1 MPENYDYPLNLWD
14 FIDET
19 GSIITI
25 ASSNVSMDE
34 LNSILGTINI
44 VANEDNYTLM
54 VNGRNAGT
62 ISISSQISLKN
73 VEYDSDTKKI
83 NFTFTTDEGDKT
95 VSVDV
100 SDLVD
105 EYTAGEG
112 LGLNTNQFFLKI
124 DPSSEKYLSVSEN
137 GVKVSGLDTLFNNI
151 NTTLSSFGTETAKA
165 FDTINQ
171 VLTDSINTI
180 NGGINNEIRPAIEE
194 NKNNIENLKT
204 TVEAIKV
211 PENVSELN
219 NDAGYQTKDDVDVL
233 IKIETDARVAKD
245 TEIETALANKIEYT
259 DVATADNP
267 GRKAIVL
274 KNHDVILGTT
284 TSGQT
289 NNLIMMSKWDKVDV
303 GTAQNELNL
312 NGSAQRPTY
321 NDDKEIALLE
331 DIKEVDLSAYAT
343 KEELAS
349 ETQSRTSADDQ
360 IQKSLA
366 DESVARV
373 AGDATL
379 QGQIDN
385 VNNRFETIKLT
396 KNSDLQYS
404 LMIGDAIAG
413 TIDIPKDQFLKT
425 VSYDETSKVI
435 TFVFETTDG
444 EKTSTI
450 NVSDLIDTYVAGNGL
465 KLENNQF
472 SINLSAD
479 TQAYIEVSENGIKIV
494 GIDEALA
501 KKVDWTDISTQ
512 DNPNRKSIILN
523 NHDTILGNTTNGTSV
538 NIAMVSKWDK
548 VDLGSAQVSINLN
561 GKDARPTY
569 NDDKEIALLE
579 DVQGLGAT
587 IVLEKT
593 NDLQYTLKVGDA
605 IVGTIDIPKDQFVK
619 SVSYNEETK
628 TIDFIFETI
637 DGEQTVNV
645 NVADLVDTYTAGNG
659 ISLASNEFSIKI
671 DATTQQYIEVST
683 GGLKIVNID
692 EKLAEKVGL
701 VDIATEENPN
711 RKAIVLKNHDTI
723 LGTTTEGAT
732 QNLIM
737 MSKWNKVDVGTASN
751 ELNLNGSAEH
761 PTYNDEKE
769 LAFVD
774 EIPSVEGLASEEWV
788 NAQGFLKEHQDISH
802 LVEKADLDAEI
813 ENRSAA
819 DTQLQA
825 DLESEAEARKIADDE
840 IKLELENKVEYT
852 DASDEENPN
861 RKTIQ
866 LNNHDSISGLDT
878 SGVGYNLVMVSKW
891 NKADFGTSSL
901 PINLNGSEERP
912 TYNDD
917 EEIALMKDIE
927 EIKLP
932 IEFNFPIRTLQDK
945 VYTQEEIFTWFGV
958 ADVAELKGLIV
969 REGQFYLKYGIQL
982 SGNPYYYKM
991 PIQYIAFE
999 SANQIKMVVIGLD
1012 TTNDMP
1018 TKYEIILNLDGTIA
1032 EGNSNIKVTSS
1043 DLAFATDMP
1052 SLDGYATEEWV
1063 NTQGFLK
1070 EHQDISNLATKDE
1083 VALKANQSDVVLQ
1096 VNALNERIDAITV
1109 PTKVSELEN
1118 DAQYQTASDV
1128 DARIQSVVGAAP
1140 EALNTLEEIANKL
1153 ADNDDVVAALTTQ
1166 IAEKATTEAL
1176 NAEIGAR
1183 TAKDTEIEAE
1193 LANKVAYT
1201 DVTTEEN
1208 PNRKAIVLNNH
1219 DTLLGYTTSGSAVN
1233 IAMVSKWDKVD
1244 LGSTQVSI
1252 NLNGSEERPTYND
1265 DAQLALLSDVEAVTV
1280 PTKVSE
1286 LENDAQY
1293 QTKSDVDTAIAS
1305 KAEKTEVDE
1314 IKADLE
1320 QFKAPYEIDLN
1331 ALNSAGDADSEA
1343 ISTAIGGIDNLRAVI
1358 SENRSIIGDINNG
1371 TVPVSIRILGN
1382 ITTVYYVLDSLAGY
1396 TLNEINIQ
1404 NTSGTLAKNSVI
1416 HSVMSEE
1423 MVVDNLTSNES
1434 TLPLSAKQGKVLD
1447 EKIQKKGMYYQGVKV
1462 DTQKLFALTKES
1474 TEDDIKAALQLETSS
1489 GSYTLPTA
1497 EILDDC
1503 LGKGYQLLSNWM
1515 PVSVAWNGA
1524 AYVLYTVGQSYMMKP
1539 TGLYTVSIK
1548 ITDGVYSVFQAAK
1561 VEEFA
1566 IISKINTQIESLY
1579 QTVNNLKS
1587 NIPILSA
1594 KVELLESKVDNLE
1607 KSNSE
1612 VVETYDGSQE
1622 LNDEAKVYSISNAN
1636 ITNSPSITAKSVIL
1650 NDSTLTNNARMQ
1662 IKAENVN
1669 INNLQVTGDFPKS
1682 TSNSVI
1688 NINDTENI
1696 IFKDMTF
1703 NSSNVYNGIEIGLSS
1718 DNSKLPKNIIFD
1730 NCRFEGSFSNNAILI
1745 FGTQNNA
1752 TITLNNCYFEKVSN
1766 ALRLSNK
1773 SNASGVTVN
1782 IINCTVDEW
1791 DSNTLWSGFLI
1802 CEDYTNTES
1811 EAQAEEANL
1820 FSPEKIK
1827 VNFINLIHNS
1837 EKILPS
1843 DIVSV
1848 CGSKDENQVV
1858 VVCIDAIQGSDYC
1871 INYDANKF
1879 PTITFE

>member
-1 MPENYDYPLNLWD
+1 MPDIRDYNLNRWGFVDDSGTL
-14 FIDET
+14 
-19 GSIITI
+19 ITI
-25 ASSNVSMDE
+25 ASSNVSIDE

-44 VANEDNYTLM
+44 VPNDDNYVLM
-54 VNGRNAGT
+54 VNGREAGV
-62 ISISSQISLKN
+62 ISITSQLKLKN
-73 VEYDSDTKKI
+73 VVYNPDTQSI
-83 NFTFTTDEGDKT
+83 EFTFESDEGEKK

-100 SDLVD
+100 HELVD
-105 EYTAGEG
+105 VYTAGQG
-112 LGLNTNQFFLKI
+112 LGVDKNQFFIKI

-137 GVKVSGLDTLFNNI
+137 GIKISGLDTLLKNLNE
-151 NTTLSSFGTETAKA
+151 TLANFGQETAKA
-165 FDTINQ
+165 FDQINN
-171 VLTDSINTI
+171 VLETSINTI
-180 NGGINNEIRPAIEE
+180 NGGIDNEIRPAITKNEE
-194 NKNNIENLKT
+194 SIT
-204 TVEAIKV
+204 TLQEKV
-211 PENVSELN
+211 DSIVVPTKVSELE
-219 NDAGYQTKDDVDVL
+219 NDAQYQNADEVDAKISAHIQEVEDKFATKDEL
-233 IKIETDARVAKD
+233 TEETNARTVKD
-245 TEIETALANKIEYT
+245 TQLQNDLQLEAETARAAEKANADAISAINEVLPTKVEYT
-259 DVATADNP
+259 DVATSENP

-284 TSGQT
+284 TTGQT
-289 NNLIMMSKWDKVDV
+289 NSLVMMSKWDKADFGSASV
-303 GTAQNELNL
+303 TLNL
-312 NGSAQRPTY
+312 NGKDEHPTY
-321 NDDKEIALLE
+321 NDNKEIAFVD
-331 DIKEVDLSAYAT
+331 DIPSVEGFVTKEIADETYQPKGDYAT
-343 KEELAS
+343 LEALNAEITTRSEADTEL
-349 ETQSRTSADDQ
+349 QSDITTEATAR
-360 IQKSLA
+360 IQKDNEIEASLQNKA
-366 DESVARV
+366 DKADLDTINLVKKEDLVYELQVGDRV
-373 AGDATL
+373 AGSINL
-379 QGQIDN
+379 P
-385 VNNRFETIKLT
+385 E
-396 KNSDLQYS
+396 
-404 LMIGDAIAG
+404 
-413 TIDIPKDQFLKT
+413 DQFLKGVDYNSVT
-425 VSYDETSKVI
+425 KVI
-435 TFVFETTDG
+435 TFTFETTDG
-444 EKTSTI
+444 EVISQVNI
-450 NVSDLIDTYVAGNGL
+450 SDLVDTYVAGNGL
-465 KLENNQF
+465 
-472 SINLSAD
+472 NL
-479 TQAYIEVSENGIKIV
+479 T
-494 GIDEALA
+494 
-501 KKVDWTDISTQ
+501 
-512 DNPNRKSIILN
+512 
-523 NHDTILGNTTNGTSV
+523 
-538 NIAMVSKWDK
+538 
-548 VDLGSAQVSINLN
+548 
-561 GKDARPTY
+561 
-569 NDDKEIALLE
+569 
-579 DVQGLGAT
+579 
-587 IVLEKT
+587 
-593 NDLQYTLKVGDA
+593 
-605 IVGTIDIPKDQFVK
+605 
-619 SVSYNEETK
+619 
-628 TIDFIFETI
+628 
-637 DGEQTVNV
+637 
-645 NVADLVDTYTAGNG
+645 
-659 ISLASNEFSIKI
+659 SNEFSIKI
-671 DATTQQYIEVST
+671 DATTQQYVEVSAE
-683 GGLKIVNID
+683 GLKIINID

-701 VDIATEENPN
+701 VDIATEEDPN

-751 ELNLNGSAEH
+751 ELNLNGS
-761 PTYNDEKE
+761 
-769 LAFVD
+769 
-774 EIPSVEGLASEEWV
+774 
-788 NAQGFLKEHQDISH
+788 
-802 LVEKADLDAEI
+802 
-813 ENRSAA
+813 
-819 DTQLQA
+819 
-825 DLESEAEARKIADDE
+825 
-840 IKLELENKVEYT
+840 
-852 DASDEENPN
+852 
-861 RKTIQ
+861 
-866 LNNHDSISGLDT
+866 
-878 SGVGYNLVMVSKW
+878 
-891 NKADFGTSSL
+891 
-901 PINLNGSEERP
+901 EERP
-912 TYNDD
+912 TYNDN

-945 VYTQEEIFTWFGV
+945 VYTQEEIFAWFGV
-958 ADVAELKGLIV
+958 ADAAELKSLIV

-1032 EGNSNIKVTSS
+1032 EGNSNIKVTSN
-1043 DLAFATDMP
+1043 DLAFASDTP
-1052 SLDGYATEEWV
+1052 SLEGYATEEWV
-1063 NTQGFLK
+1063 NAQGFLK

-1083 VALKANQSDVVLQ
+1083 VALKANQSDVDFQ

-1118 DAQYQTASDV
+1118 DAQYQTSSEVDV
-1128 DARIQSVVGAAP
+1128 RIQAVVGAAP
-1140 EALNTLEEIANKL
+1140 EALDTLEEIANKL

-1166 IAEKATTEAL
+1166 IAEKASTEAL
-1176 NAEIGAR
+1176 NAEIEAR
-1183 TAKDTEIEAE
+1183 STKDTELQGSIEEEAQARIAKDTEIETK

-1219 DTLLGYTTSGSAVN
+1219 DTLLGNTTSGSAVN

-1244 LGSTQVSI
+1244 LGSTQVSL
-1252 NLNGSEERPTYND
+1252 NLNGKDERPTYND
-1265 DAQLALLSDVEAVTV
+1265 DAELALLSDVQAITV

-1286 LENDAQY
+1286 LENDSLY
-1293 QTKSDVDTAIAS
+1293 QTKDEVDAAIAT
-1305 KAEKTEVDE
+1305 KAEQADVDE

-1320 QFKAPYEIDLN
+1320 QFKAPYEINLN
-1331 ALNSAGDADSEA
+1331 ALNGAGDADSEA

-1358 SENRSIIGDINNG
+1358 SENRSVIGDINNG

-1404 NTSGTLAKNSVI
+1404 NTSGTLAKNSVT

-1423 MVVDNLTSNES
+1423 MVVDNLTSDEA

-1447 EKIQKKGMYYQGVKV
+1447 GKIQKKGMYYQGVKV
-1462 DTQKLFALTKES
+1462 DTRKLFALTKES
-1474 TEDDIKAALQLETSS
+1474 SEDDIKAALQLETSS

-1524 AYVLYTVGQSYMMKP
+1524 AYVLYIVGQNYMMQP

-1579 QTVNNLKS
+1579 QTVNDLKS

-1622 LNDEAKVYSISNAN
+1622 LNDEAKAYSISNAN

-1650 NDSTLTNNARMQ
+1650 NDSTLTNNARMR

-1669 INNLQVTGDFPKS
+1669 INNLQVTGGFPKS

-1752 TITLNNCYFEKVSN
+1752 TITLNNCYFERISN

-1791 DSNTLWSGFLI
+1791 DSNPLWSGFLI

-1827 VNFINLIHNS
+1827 VNFINLIHNG

>member
-1 MPENYDYPLNLWD
+1 MPDIRDYNLNRWGFVDDSGTL
-14 FIDET
+14 
-19 GSIITI
+19 ITI
-25 ASSNVSMDE
+25 ASSNVSIDE

-44 VANEDNYTLM
+44 VPNDDNYVLM
-54 VNGRNAGT
+54 VNGREAGM
-62 ISISSQISLKN
+62 ISITSQLKLKN
-73 VEYDSDTKKI
+73 VVYNPDTQSI
-83 NFTFTTDEGDKT
+83 EFTFESDEGEKK

-100 SDLVD
+100 HELVD
-105 EYTAGEG
+105 VYTAGQG
-112 LGLNTNQFFLKI
+112 LGVDKNQFFIKI

-137 GVKVSGLDTLFNNI
+137 GIKISGLDTLLKNLNE
-151 NTTLSSFGTETAKA
+151 TLANFGQETAKA
-165 FDTINQ
+165 FDQINN
-171 VLTDSINTI
+171 VLETSINTI
-180 NGGINNEIRPAIEE
+180 NGGIDNEIRPAIAKNADDISAINEALL
-194 NKNNIENLKT
+194 NK
-204 TVEAIKV
+204 V
-211 PENVSELN
+211 
-219 NDAGYQTKDDVDVL
+219 
-233 IKIETDARVAKD
+233 
-245 TEIETALANKIEYT
+245 EYT
-259 DVATADNP
+259 DVATSENP
-267 GRKAIVL
+267 GRKAIIL

-284 TSGQT
+284 TTGQT
-289 NNLIMMSKWDKVDV
+289 NSLVMMSKWDKADFGSASV
-303 GTAQNELNL
+303 TLNL
-312 NGSAQRPTY
+312 NGKDEHPTY
-321 NDDKEIALLE
+321 NDNKEIAFVD
-331 DIKEVDLSAYAT
+331 DIPSVEGFVTKEIADETYQPKGDYAT
-343 KEELAS
+343 LEALNAEITTRS
-349 ETQSRTSADDQ
+349 EADTDLQSDITAEATAR
-360 IQKSLA
+360 IQKDSEIEASLQNKA
-366 DESVARV
+366 DKTDLDTINLVKKEDLVYELQVGDRV
-373 AGDATL
+373 AG
-379 QGQIDN
+379 
-385 VNNRFETIKLT
+385 TINL
-396 KNSDLQYS
+396 
-404 LMIGDAIAG
+404 
-413 TIDIPKDQFLKT
+413 PKDQFLKEVDYNSDT
-425 VSYDETSKVI
+425 KVI
-435 TFVFETTDG
+435 TFTFETIDG
-444 EKTSTI
+444 EVASQVNI
-450 NVSDLIDTYVAGNGL
+450 SDLVDSYVAGNGL
-465 KLENNQF
+465 
-472 SINLSAD
+472 NL
-479 TQAYIEVSENGIKIV
+479 T
-494 GIDEALA
+494 
-501 KKVDWTDISTQ
+501 
-512 DNPNRKSIILN
+512 
-523 NHDTILGNTTNGTSV
+523 
-538 NIAMVSKWDK
+538 
-548 VDLGSAQVSINLN
+548 
-561 GKDARPTY
+561 
-569 NDDKEIALLE
+569 
-579 DVQGLGAT
+579 
-587 IVLEKT
+587 
-593 NDLQYTLKVGDA
+593 
-605 IVGTIDIPKDQFVK
+605 
-619 SVSYNEETK
+619 
-628 TIDFIFETI
+628 
-637 DGEQTVNV
+637 
-645 NVADLVDTYTAGNG
+645 
-659 ISLASNEFSIKI
+659 SNEFSIKI
-671 DATTQQYIEVST
+671 DATTQQYVEVSAE
-683 GGLKIVNID
+683 GLKIVNID

-701 VDIATEENPN
+701 VDIATGENPN

-788 NAQGFLKEHQDISH
+788 NTQGFLKEHQDISH
-802 LVEKADLDAEI
+802 
-813 ENRSAA
+813 
-819 DTQLQA
+819 
-825 DLESEAEARKIADDE
+825 
-840 IKLELENKVEYT
+840 
-852 DASDEENPN
+852 
-861 RKTIQ
+861 
-866 LNNHDSISGLDT
+866 
-878 SGVGYNLVMVSKW
+878 
-891 NKADFGTSSL
+891 
-901 PINLNGSEERP
+901 
-912 TYNDD
+912 
-917 EEIALMKDIE
+917 
-927 EIKLP
+927 
-932 IEFNFPIRTLQDK
+932 
-945 VYTQEEIFTWFGV
+945 
-958 ADVAELKGLIV
+958 
-969 REGQFYLKYGIQL
+969 
-982 SGNPYYYKM
+982 
-991 PIQYIAFE
+991 
-999 SANQIKMVVIGLD
+999 
-1012 TTNDMP
+1012 
-1018 TKYEIILNLDGTIA
+1018 
-1032 EGNSNIKVTSS
+1032 
-1043 DLAFATDMP
+1043 
-1052 SLDGYATEEWV
+1052 
-1063 NTQGFLK
+1063 
-1070 EHQDISNLATKDE
+1070 LATKDE
-1083 VALKANQSDVVLQ
+1083 VALKANQSDVDSQ
-1096 VNALNERIDAITV
+1096 VNALNERIDAIKI
-1109 PTKVSELEN
+1109 PAKVSELEN
-1118 DAQYQTASDV
+1118 DAQYQTSSEV
-1128 DARIQSVVGAAP
+1128 DARIQAVVGAAP
-1140 EALNTLEEIANKL
+1140 EALDTLEEIANKL
-1153 ADNDDVVAALTTQ
+1153 SDNDDVVASLTTQ
-1166 IAEKATTEAL
+1166 IAGKATTEAL
-1176 NAEIGAR
+1176 NAEIEAR
-1183 TAKDTEIEAE
+1183 SAKDTELQGNIEAEAQARIAKDTEIETE

-1219 DTLLGYTTSGSAVN
+1219 DTLLGNTTSGSAVN

-1252 NLNGSEERPTYND
+1252 NLNGKDERPTYND
-1265 DAQLALLSDVEAVTV
+1265 DAELALLSDVQEITV

-1286 LENDAQY
+1286 LENDSLY
-1293 QTKSDVDTAIAS
+1293 QTKDEVDAAIAT
-1305 KAEKTEVDE
+1305 KAEQADIDE

-1358 SENRSIIGDINNG
+1358 SENRSVIGDINNG

-1404 NTSGTLAKNSVI
+1404 NTSGTLAKNSVT

-1423 MVVDNLTSNES
+1423 MVVDNLTSDEA

-1447 EKIQKKGMYYQGVKV
+1447 GKIQKKGMYYQGVKV
-1462 DTQKLFALTKES
+1462 DTRKLFALTKES
-1474 TEDDIKAALQLETSS
+1474 SEDDIKAALQLETSS

-1524 AYVLYTVGQSYMMKP
+1524 AYVLYIVGQNYMMQP

-1579 QTVNNLKS
+1579 QTVNDLKS

-1607 KSNSE
+1607 TSNSE

-1622 LNDEAKVYSISNAN
+1622 LNDEAKAYSISNAN

-1650 NDSTLTNNARMQ
+1650 NDSTLTNNARMR

-1752 TITLNNCYFEKVSN
+1752 TITLNNCYFERISN

-1791 DSNTLWSGFLI
+1791 DSNPLWSGFLI

-1827 VNFINLIHNS
+1827 VNFINLIHNG

-1858 VVCIDAIQGSDYC
+1858 VVCIDAIQGDYC

>member
-1 MPENYDYPLNLWD
+1 MPDVRDYNLNRWGFVDDSGTL
-14 FIDET
+14 
-19 GSIITI
+19 ITI
-25 ASSNVSMDE
+25 ASSNVSIDE

-44 VANEDNYTLM
+44 VPNDDNYVLM
-54 VNGRNAGT
+54 VNGREAGV
-62 ISISSQISLKN
+62 ISITSQLKLKN
-73 VEYDSDTKKI
+73 VVYNPDTQSIEFTFDSDEGEKK
-83 NFTFTTDEGDKT
+83 

-100 SDLVD
+100 HELVD
-105 EYTAGEG
+105 VYTAGQG
-112 LGLNTNQFFLKI
+112 LGVDKNQFFIKI

-137 GVKVSGLDTLFNNI
+137 GIKISGLDTLLKNLNE
-151 NTTLSSFGTETAKA
+151 TLANFGQETAKA
-165 FDTINQ
+165 FDQINN
-171 VLTDSINTI
+171 VLETSINTI
-180 NGGINNEIRPAIEE
+180 NGGIDNEIRPAITKNEE
-194 NKNNIENLKT
+194 SITALQE
-204 TVEAIKV
+204 KV
-211 PENVSELN
+211 DGIVVPTKVSELE
-219 NDAGYQTKDDVDVL
+219 NDAQYQNADEVDAKISAHIQEVEDKFATKDEL
-233 IKIETDARVAKD
+233 TEETNARTVKD
-245 TEIETALANKIEYT
+245 TQLQNDLQSEAETARAAEKANADAISAINEVLPNKVEYT
-259 DVATADNP
+259 DVATSENP
-267 GRKAIVL
+267 GRKAIIL

-284 TSGQT
+284 TTGQT
-289 NNLIMMSKWDKVDV
+289 NSLVMMSKWDKADFGSASV
-303 GTAQNELNL
+303 TLNL
-312 NGSAQRPTY
+312 NGKDEHPTY
-321 NDDKEIALLE
+321 NDNKEIAFVN
-331 DIKEVDLSAYAT
+331 DIPSVEGFVTKEIADETYQPKGDYAT
-343 KEELAS
+343 LEALNAEITTRS
-349 ETQSRTSADDQ
+349 EADTEIQSDITAEATAR
-360 IQKSLA
+360 IQKDSEIEASLQNKA
-366 DESVARV
+366 DKTDLDTINLVKKEDLVYELQVGDRV
-373 AGDATL
+373 AG
-379 QGQIDN
+379 
-385 VNNRFETIKLT
+385 TINL
-396 KNSDLQYS
+396 
-404 LMIGDAIAG
+404 
-413 TIDIPKDQFLKT
+413 PKDQFLKGVDYNSDT
-425 VSYDETSKVI
+425 KVI
-435 TFVFETTDG
+435 TFTFETTDG
-444 EKTSTI
+444 EIISQVNI
-450 NVSDLIDTYVAGNGL
+450 SDLVDTYVAGNGL
-465 KLENNQF
+465 
-472 SINLSAD
+472 NL
-479 TQAYIEVSENGIKIV
+479 T
-494 GIDEALA
+494 
-501 KKVDWTDISTQ
+501 
-512 DNPNRKSIILN
+512 
-523 NHDTILGNTTNGTSV
+523 
-538 NIAMVSKWDK
+538 
-548 VDLGSAQVSINLN
+548 
-561 GKDARPTY
+561 
-569 NDDKEIALLE
+569 
-579 DVQGLGAT
+579 
-587 IVLEKT
+587 
-593 NDLQYTLKVGDA
+593 
-605 IVGTIDIPKDQFVK
+605 
-619 SVSYNEETK
+619 
-628 TIDFIFETI
+628 
-637 DGEQTVNV
+637 
-645 NVADLVDTYTAGNG
+645 
-659 ISLASNEFSIKI
+659 SNEFSIKI
-671 DATTQQYIEVST
+671 DATTQQYVEVSAE
-683 GGLKIVNID
+683 GLKIINID

-751 ELNLNGSAEH
+751 ELNLNGS
-761 PTYNDEKE
+761 
-769 LAFVD
+769 
-774 EIPSVEGLASEEWV
+774 
-788 NAQGFLKEHQDISH
+788 
-802 LVEKADLDAEI
+802 
-813 ENRSAA
+813 
-819 DTQLQA
+819 
-825 DLESEAEARKIADDE
+825 
-840 IKLELENKVEYT
+840 
-852 DASDEENPN
+852 
-861 RKTIQ
+861 
-866 LNNHDSISGLDT
+866 
-878 SGVGYNLVMVSKW
+878 
-891 NKADFGTSSL
+891 
-901 PINLNGSEERP
+901 EERP
-912 TYNDD
+912 TYNDND
-917 EEIALMKDIE
+917 EIALIKDIE

-945 VYTQEEIFTWFGV
+945 VYTQEEIFAWFGV
-958 ADVAELKGLIV
+958 ADAAELKSLIV

-1070 EHQDISNLATKDE
+1070 EHQDISNLATKNE
-1083 VALKANQSDVVLQ
+1083 VALKANQSDVDSQ

-1118 DAQYQTASDV
+1118 DS
-1128 DARIQSVVGAAP
+1128 
-1140 EALNTLEEIANKL
+1140 
-1153 ADNDDVVAALTTQ
+1153 
-1166 IAEKATTEAL
+1166 
-1176 NAEIGAR
+1176 
-1183 TAKDTEIEAE
+1183 
-1193 LANKVAYT
+1193 
-1201 DVTTEEN
+1201 
-1208 PNRKAIVLNNH
+1208 
-1219 DTLLGYTTSGSAVN
+1219 
-1233 IAMVSKWDKVD
+1233 
-1244 LGSTQVSI
+1244 
-1252 NLNGSEERPTYND
+1252 
-1265 DAQLALLSDVEAVTV
+1265 
-1280 PTKVSE
+1280 
-1286 LENDAQY
+1286 QY
-1293 QTKSDVDTAIAS
+1293 QTKSDVDNAIVS
-1305 KAEKTEVDE
+1305 KAEQTEVDN

-1423 MVVDNLTSNES
+1423 MVVDNLTSDES

-1524 AYVLYTVGQSYMMKP
+1524 AYVLYIVGQNYMMQP

-1579 QTVNNLKS
+1579 QTVNDLKS

-1622 LNDEAKVYSISNAN
+1622 LNDKAKVYSISNAN

-1703 NSSNVYNGIEIGLSS
+1703 NSSDVYNGIEIGLSS

-1782 IINCTVDEW
+1782 IINCTVDKW

-1827 VNFINLIHNS
+1827 VNFINLIHNG

>member
-1 MPENYDYPLNLWD
+1 MPENYDYPLNIWD
-14 FIDET
+14 FADNS
-19 GSIITI
+19 GSLITI
-25 ASSNVSMDE
+25 ASTTVNIDE

-73 VEYDSDTKKI
+73 VKYNPDTKKI
-83 NFTFTTDEGDKT
+83 EFTFSSDEGDKT
-95 VSVDV
+95 VYVDV

-105 EYTAGEG
+105 EYTAGDG
-112 LGLNTNQFFLKI
+112 LGLNSNQFFLKI
-124 DPSSEKYLSVSEN
+124 DPSSEKYLSVSAD
-137 GVKVSGLDTLFNNI
+137 GIKISGLDSVIKMLQATD
-151 NTTLSSFGTETAKA
+151 A
-165 FDTINQ
+165 TINNNLVQ
-171 VLTDSINTI
+171 AVNTINKNMSDGFNTI
-180 NGGINNEIRPAIEE
+180 NGGIDNEIRPAIAELQEQVKNIPDISGLEEKVGKNAADIATVNTNLVSAVDNINKNMQDGFNTINGGIDNEIRPAIEE
-194 NKNNIENLKT
+194 NKNNIETLKT

-219 NDAGYQTKDDVDVL
+219 NDAGYQTKDDVDAL
-233 IKIETDARVAKD
+233 IKVETDARAAKD
-245 TEIETALANKIEYT
+245 TEIETALANKVEYT

-274 KNHDVILGTT
+274 KNHDVIIGTT

-331 DIKEVDLSAYAT
+331 DINEVDLSTYAT

-349 ETQSRTSADDQ
+349 ETESRTKSDEQ
-360 IQKSLA
+360 IQESLA
-366 DESVARV
+366 NESVARV
-373 AGDATL
+373 SGDATL
-379 QGQIDN
+379 QGQIDD
-385 VNNRFETIKLT
+385 VNNRLETIKLE

-404 LMIGDAIAG
+404 LMVGDAIA
-413 TIDIPKDQFLKT
+413 
-425 VSYDETSKVI
+425 
-435 TFVFETTDG
+435 
-444 EKTSTI
+444 
-450 NVSDLIDTYVAGNGL
+450 
-465 KLENNQF
+465 
-472 SINLSAD
+472 
-479 TQAYIEVSENGIKIV
+479 
-494 GIDEALA
+494 
-501 KKVDWTDISTQ
+501 
-512 DNPNRKSIILN
+512 
-523 NHDTILGNTTNGTSV
+523 
-538 NIAMVSKWDK
+538 
-548 VDLGSAQVSINLN
+548 
-561 GKDARPTY
+561 
-569 NDDKEIALLE
+569 
-579 DVQGLGAT
+579 
-587 IVLEKT
+587 
-593 NDLQYTLKVGDA
+593 
-605 IVGTIDIPKDQFVK
+605 GTIDIPKDQFVK
-619 SVSYNEETK
+619 SVSYNQENK
-628 TIDFIFETI
+628 TIDFVFETT

-645 NVADLVDTYTAGNG
+645 NVSDLVDTYTAGNG
-659 ISLASNEFSIKI
+659 IALASNEFSIKI
-671 DATTQQYIEVST
+671 DATTQQYIEVSAD
-683 GGLKIVNID
+683 GLKIVNID
-692 EKLAEKVGL
+692 EKLAEKVEL

-802 LVEKADLDAEI
+802 LAEKADLDAEI
-813 ENRSAA
+813 EARGAA

-840 IKLELENKVEYT
+840 IKLELEDKVEYT
-852 DASDEENPN
+852 NISDGENPN

-866 LNNHDSISGLDT
+866 LNNHDTISGLDT
-878 SGVGYNLVMVSKW
+878 SGVGYNLAMISKW
-891 NKADFGTSSL
+891 NKTDFGTSSL

-945 VYTQEEIFTWFGV
+945 VYTQEEIFGWFGV
-958 ADVAELKGLIV
+958 ADAAELKGIIV

-1063 NTQGFLK
+1063 NAQGFLK

-1083 VALKANQSDVVLQ
+1083 VALKANQSDVDFQ

-1118 DAQYQTASDV
+1118 DAHYQTSSEV
-1128 DARIQSVVGAAP
+1128 DARIQAVVGAAP
-1140 EALNTLEEIANKL
+1140 EALDTLEEIANKL
-1153 ADNDDVVAALTTQ
+1153 SDNDDVVGSLTTQ

-1176 NAEIGAR
+1176 NAEIEAR
-1183 TAKDTEIEAE
+1183 SAKDTELQGNIEAEAQARIAKDTEIETE

-1219 DTLLGYTTSGSAVN
+1219 DTLLGNTTSGSAVN

-1252 NLNGSEERPTYND
+1252 NLNGKDARPTYND
-1265 DAQLALLSDVEAVTV
+1265 DVQLALLSDVEAVTV

-1286 LENDAQY
+1286 LENDSLY
-1293 QTKSDVDTAIAS
+1293 QTKDEVDAAIAT
-1305 KAEKTEVDE
+1305 KAEQADVDE
-1314 IKADLE
+1314 IKSDLE

-1404 NTSGTLAKNSVI
+1404 NTSGTLAKNSVT

-1423 MVVDNLTSNES
+1423 MVVDNLTTNES

-1447 EKIQKKGMYYQGVKV
+1447 EKIQKKGIYYQGVKV

-1474 TEDDIKAALQLETSS
+1474 SEDDIKAALQLETSS

-1524 AYVLYTVGQSYMMKP
+1524 AYVLYTIGQKYMMQP

-1561 VEEFA
+1561 VEEFV
-1566 IISKINTQIESLY
+1566 SED
-1579 QTVNNLKS
+1579 TVNNLIDEKLINVNNAITLLNDKVS
-1587 NIPILSA
+1587 ILEN
-1594 KVELLESKVDNLE
+1594 KYNTILEE
-1607 KSNSE
+1607 NSE
-1612 VVETYDGSQE
+1612 SISGFVGGDTI
-1622 LNDEAKVYSISNAN
+1622 NDTTKSYSVSNAN
-1636 ITNSPSITAKSVIL
+1636 IESNSTINAKNIVL
-1650 NDSTLTNNARMQ
+1650 NDSTLSNNARL
-1662 IKAENVN
+1662 KVN
-1669 INNLQVTGDFPKS
+1669 SNNIEVNNLNISGNFPKENG
-1682 TSNSVI
+1682 NSVI
-1688 NINDTENI
+1688 SLNDADYVV
-1696 IFKDMTF
+1696 FKDMTF
-1703 NSSNVYNGIEIGLSS
+1703 NSNNVYNGVEIGL
-1718 DNSKLPKNIIFD
+1718 NSEKLPKNILFE
-1730 NCRFEGSFSNNAILI
+1730 NCKFEGTFSNNAILV
-1745 FGTQNNA
+1745 FGTQNDA
-1752 TITLNNCYFEKVSN
+1752 TITLSNCTFDKLSN

-1782 IINCTVDEW
+1782 IINCSVNQWEETNKEYG
-1791 DSNTLWSGFLI
+1791 GFLI
-1802 CEDYTNTES
+1802 CEDYTSDASSVDSN
-1811 EAQAEEANL
+1811 NL
-1820 FSPEKIK
+1820 FGNGKIT
-1827 VNFINLIHNS
+1827 VNFMNLTHKG
-1837 EKILPS
+1837 EKVIYS
-1843 DIVSV
+1843 NASRC
-1848 CGSKDENQVV
+1848 CGTKDENQVV
-1858 VVCIDAIQGSDYC
+1858 YVYADNVGFV
-1871 INYDANKF
+1871 NYSEDKY
-1879 PTITFE
+1879 PIVTFK

>member
-1 MPENYDYPLNLWD
+1 MPDVRDYNLNRWGFVDDSGTL
-14 FIDET
+14 
-19 GSIITI
+19 ITI
-25 ASSNVSMDE
+25 ASSNVSIDE

-44 VANEDNYTLM
+44 VPNDDNYVLM
-54 VNGRNAGT
+54 VNGREAGV
-62 ISISSQISLKN
+62 ISITSQLKLKN
-73 VEYDSDTKKI
+73 VIYNPDTQSIEFTFDSDEGEKK
-83 NFTFTTDEGDKT
+83 

-100 SDLVD
+100 HELVD
-105 EYTAGEG
+105 VYTAGQG
-112 LGLNTNQFFLKI
+112 LGVDKNQFFIKI

-137 GVKVSGLDTLFNNI
+137 GIKISGLDTLLKNLNE
-151 NTTLSSFGTETAKA
+151 TLANFGQETAKA
-165 FDTINQ
+165 FDQINN
-171 VLTDSINTI
+171 VLETSINTI
-180 NGGINNEIRPAIEE
+180 NGGIDNEIRPAITKNEE
-194 NKNNIENLKT
+194 SITALQE
-204 TVEAIKV
+204 KV
-211 PENVSELN
+211 DGIVVPTKVSELE
-219 NDAGYQTKDDVDVL
+219 NDAQYQNADEVDAKISAHIQEVEDKFATKDEL
-233 IKIETDARVAKD
+233 TEETNARTVKD
-245 TEIETALANKIEYT
+245 TQLQNDLQSEAETARAAEKANADAISAINEVLPNKVEYT
-259 DVATADNP
+259 DVATSENP
-267 GRKAIVL
+267 GRKAIIL

-284 TSGQT
+284 TTGQT
-289 NNLIMMSKWDKVDV
+289 NSLVMMSKWDKADFGSDSV
-303 GTAQNELNL
+303 TLNL
-312 NGSAQRPTY
+312 NGKDEHPTY
-321 NDDKEIALLE
+321 NDNKEIAFVN
-331 DIKEVDLSAYAT
+331 DIPSVEGFVTKEIADETYQPKGDYAT
-343 KEELAS
+343 LEALNAEITTRS
-349 ETQSRTSADDQ
+349 EADTEIQSDITAEATAR
-360 IQKSLA
+360 IQKDSEIEASLQNKA
-366 DESVARV
+366 DKTDLDTISLVKKEDLVYELQVGDRV
-373 AGDATL
+373 AG
-379 QGQIDN
+379 
-385 VNNRFETIKLT
+385 TINL
-396 KNSDLQYS
+396 
-404 LMIGDAIAG
+404 
-413 TIDIPKDQFLKT
+413 PKDQFLKGVDYNSDT
-425 VSYDETSKVI
+425 KVI
-435 TFVFETTDG
+435 TFTFETTDG
-444 EKTSTI
+444 EIISQVNI
-450 NVSDLIDTYVAGNGL
+450 SDLVDTYVAGNGL
-465 KLENNQF
+465 
-472 SINLSAD
+472 NL
-479 TQAYIEVSENGIKIV
+479 T
-494 GIDEALA
+494 
-501 KKVDWTDISTQ
+501 
-512 DNPNRKSIILN
+512 
-523 NHDTILGNTTNGTSV
+523 
-538 NIAMVSKWDK
+538 
-548 VDLGSAQVSINLN
+548 
-561 GKDARPTY
+561 
-569 NDDKEIALLE
+569 
-579 DVQGLGAT
+579 
-587 IVLEKT
+587 
-593 NDLQYTLKVGDA
+593 
-605 IVGTIDIPKDQFVK
+605 
-619 SVSYNEETK
+619 
-628 TIDFIFETI
+628 
-637 DGEQTVNV
+637 
-645 NVADLVDTYTAGNG
+645 
-659 ISLASNEFSIKI
+659 SNEFSIKI
-671 DATTQQYIEVST
+671 DATTQQYVEVSAE
-683 GGLKIVNID
+683 GLKIINID

-737 MSKWNKVDVGTASN
+737 ISKWNKVDVGTASN
-751 ELNLNGSAEH
+751 ELNLNGS
-761 PTYNDEKE
+761 
-769 LAFVD
+769 
-774 EIPSVEGLASEEWV
+774 
-788 NAQGFLKEHQDISH
+788 
-802 LVEKADLDAEI
+802 
-813 ENRSAA
+813 
-819 DTQLQA
+819 
-825 DLESEAEARKIADDE
+825 
-840 IKLELENKVEYT
+840 
-852 DASDEENPN
+852 
-861 RKTIQ
+861 
-866 LNNHDSISGLDT
+866 
-878 SGVGYNLVMVSKW
+878 
-891 NKADFGTSSL
+891 
-901 PINLNGSEERP
+901 EERP
-912 TYNDD
+912 TYNDND
-917 EEIALMKDIE
+917 EIALMKDIE

-945 VYTQEEIFTWFGV
+945 VYTQEEIFAWFGV
-958 ADVAELKGLIV
+958 ADAAELKGLIV

-1070 EHQDISNLATKDE
+1070 EHQDISNLATKNE
-1083 VALKANQSDVVLQ
+1083 VALKANQSDVDSQ

-1118 DAQYQTASDV
+1118 DS
-1128 DARIQSVVGAAP
+1128 
-1140 EALNTLEEIANKL
+1140 
-1153 ADNDDVVAALTTQ
+1153 
-1166 IAEKATTEAL
+1166 
-1176 NAEIGAR
+1176 
-1183 TAKDTEIEAE
+1183 
-1193 LANKVAYT
+1193 
-1201 DVTTEEN
+1201 
-1208 PNRKAIVLNNH
+1208 
-1219 DTLLGYTTSGSAVN
+1219 
-1233 IAMVSKWDKVD
+1233 
-1244 LGSTQVSI
+1244 
-1252 NLNGSEERPTYND
+1252 
-1265 DAQLALLSDVEAVTV
+1265 
-1280 PTKVSE
+1280 
-1286 LENDAQY
+1286 QY
-1293 QTKSDVDTAIAS
+1293 QTKSDVDNAIVS
-1305 KAEKTEVDE
+1305 KAEQTEVDN

-1423 MVVDNLTSNES
+1423 MVVDNLTSDES

-1524 AYVLYTVGQSYMMKP
+1524 AYVLYIVGQNYMMQP

-1579 QTVNNLKS
+1579 QTVNDLKS

-1612 VVETYDGSQE
+1612 VVEAYDGSQE
-1622 LNDEAKVYSISNAN
+1622 LNDKAKVYSISNAN

-1703 NSSNVYNGIEIGLSS
+1703 NSSDVYNGIEIGLSS

-1782 IINCTVDEW
+1782 IINCTVDKW

-1827 VNFINLIHNS
+1827 VNFINLIHNG

>member
-1 MPENYDYPLNLWD
+1 MSDNRDYTLNRWGFVD
-14 FIDET
+14 DS
-19 GSIITI
+19 GSLITI

-44 VANEDNYTLM
+44 IPNEDNYVLM
-54 VNGRNAGT
+54 VNGREAGM
-62 ISISSQISLKN
+62 ISIASQLKLKN
-73 VEYDSDTKKI
+73 VVYNPDTQSI
-83 NFTFTTDEGDKT
+83 DFTFETEEGEKT

-100 SDLVD
+100 HELVD
-105 EYTAGEG
+105 VYTAGQG
-112 LGLNTNQFFLKI
+112 LGVDKNQFFIKI

-137 GVKVSGLDTLFNNI
+137 GIKISGLDALLKNLNETLTN
-151 NTTLSSFGTETAKA
+151 FGQETAKA
-165 FDTINQ
+165 FDQINN
-171 VLTDSINTI
+171 VLETSINTI
-180 NGGINNEIRPAIEE
+180 NGGIDNEIRPAIAKNADDISAINEALL
-194 NKNNIENLKT
+194 NK
-204 TVEAIKV
+204 V
-211 PENVSELN
+211 
-219 NDAGYQTKDDVDVL
+219 
-233 IKIETDARVAKD
+233 
-245 TEIETALANKIEYT
+245 EYT
-259 DVATADNP
+259 DVATSENP

-274 KNHDVILGTT
+274 KNHD
-284 TSGQT
+284 
-289 NNLIMMSKWDKVDV
+289 
-303 GTAQNELNL
+303 
-312 NGSAQRPTY
+312 
-321 NDDKEIALLE
+321 
-331 DIKEVDLSAYAT
+331 
-343 KEELAS
+343 
-349 ETQSRTSADDQ
+349 
-360 IQKSLA
+360 
-366 DESVARV
+366 
-373 AGDATL
+373 
-379 QGQIDN
+379 
-385 VNNRFETIKLT
+385 
-396 KNSDLQYS
+396 
-404 LMIGDAIAG
+404 
-413 TIDIPKDQFLKT
+413 
-425 VSYDETSKVI
+425 
-435 TFVFETTDG
+435 
-444 EKTSTI
+444 
-450 NVSDLIDTYVAGNGL
+450 
-465 KLENNQF
+465 
-472 SINLSAD
+472 
-479 TQAYIEVSENGIKIV
+479 
-494 GIDEALA
+494 
-501 KKVDWTDISTQ
+501 
-512 DNPNRKSIILN
+512 
-523 NHDTILGNTTNGTSV
+523 TILGNTKNGTSV

-561 GKDARPTY
+561 GKDERPTY
-569 NDDKEIALLE
+569 NDEKEIALLE

-628 TIDFIFETI
+628 TIDFVFETT
-637 DGEQTVNV
+637 DGEQTVTV
-645 NVADLVDTYTAGNG
+645 NVSDLVDTYTAGNG
-659 ISLASNEFSIKI
+659 ISLTSNEFSLKI
-671 DATTQQYIEVST
+671 DATTQQYIEVSAD
-683 GGLKIVNID
+683 GLKIVNID

-701 VDIATEENPN
+701 VDIATKENPN

-788 NAQGFLKEHQDISH
+788 NGQGFLKEHQDISH
-802 LVEKADLDAEI
+802 LAEKADLDAEI
-813 ENRSAA
+813 EARSA
-819 DTQLQA
+819 
-825 DLESEAEARKIADDE
+825 ADDE
-840 IKLELENKVEYT
+840 IKLELEDKVEYT
-852 DASDEENPN
+852 DISDGENPN

-878 SGVGYNLVMVSKW
+878 SGAGYNLAMVSKW
-891 NKADFGTSSL
+891 NKADFGSVSL
-901 PINLNGSEERP
+901 PVNLNGSEERP

-945 VYTQEEIFTWFGV
+945 VYTQEEIFAWFGV
-958 ADVAELKGLIV
+958 ADAAELKGLIV
-969 REGQFYLKYGIQL
+969 REGQFYLRYGIQL

-999 SANQIKMVVIGLD
+999 TANQIKMVVVGLD

-1052 SLDGYATEEWV
+1052 SLDGYATK
-1063 NTQGFLK
+1063 N
-1070 EHQDISNLATKDE
+1070 E
-1083 VALKANQSDVVLQ
+1083 VALKANQSDVDFQ
-1096 VNALNERIDAITV
+1096 VNALNEKIDAITV

-1118 DAQYQTASDV
+1118 DAKYQTASDV
-1128 DARIQSVVGAAP
+1128 DTRIQSVVGAAP
-1140 EALNTLEEIANKL
+1140 EALDTLEEIANKL
-1153 ADNDDVVAALTTQ
+1153 ADNDDVVASITSQ
-1166 IAEKATTEAL
+1166 IAEKAE
-1176 NAEIGAR
+1176 
-1183 TAKDTEIEAE
+1183 
-1193 LANKVAYT
+1193 
-1201 DVTTEEN
+1201 
-1208 PNRKAIVLNNH
+1208 
-1219 DTLLGYTTSGSAVN
+1219 
-1233 IAMVSKWDKVD
+1233 
-1244 LGSTQVSI
+1244 Q
-1252 NLNGSEERPTYND
+1252 
-1265 DAQLALLSDVEAVTV
+1265 
-1280 PTKVSE
+1280 
-1286 LENDAQY
+1286 
-1293 QTKSDVDTAIAS
+1293 
-1305 KAEKTEVDE
+1305 TEVDE

-1320 QFKAPYEIDLN
+1320 QFKAPYEINLN

-1358 SENRSIIGDINNG
+1358 SENRGIIGNINNG

-1404 NTSGTLAKNSVI
+1404 NTSGTLAKNNVT

-1423 MVVDNLTSNES
+1423 MVVDNLTSDET

-1474 TEDDIKAALQLETSS
+1474 SEDDIKAALQLETAS

-1524 AYVLYTVGQSYMMKP
+1524 AYVLYIVGQNYMMQP

-1566 IISKINTQIESLY
+1566 SISKINTQIESLY
-1579 QTVNNLKS
+1579 QTVNDLQT

-1669 INNLQVTGDFPKS
+1669 IDNLQVTGDFPKS

-1703 NSSNVYNGIEIGLSS
+1703 NSSDVYNGIEIGLSS

-1773 SNASGVTVN
+1773 SNASGITVN

-1827 VNFINLIHNS
+1827 VNFINLIHNG

-1858 VVCIDAIQGSDYC
+1858 VVCRDAIKGSDYC

>member
-1 MPENYDYPLNLWD
+1 MPDIRDYNLNRWGFVDDSGTL
-14 FIDET
+14 
-19 GSIITI
+19 ITI
-25 ASSNVSMDE
+25 ASSNVSIDE

-44 VANEDNYTLM
+44 VPNDDNYVLM
-54 VNGRNAGT
+54 VNGREAGV
-62 ISISSQISLKN
+62 ISITSQLKLKN
-73 VEYDSDTKKI
+73 VVYNPDTQSI
-83 NFTFTTDEGDKT
+83 EFTFESDEGEKK

-100 SDLVD
+100 HELVD
-105 EYTAGEG
+105 VYTAGQG
-112 LGLNTNQFFLKI
+112 LGIDKNQFFIKI

-137 GVKVSGLDTLFNNI
+137 GIKISGLDTLLKNLNE
-151 NTTLSSFGTETAKA
+151 TLANFGQETAKA
-165 FDTINQ
+165 FDQINN
-171 VLTDSINTI
+171 VLETSINTI
-180 NGGINNEIRPAIEE
+180 NGGIDNEIRPAITKNEE
-194 NKNNIENLKT
+194 SIT
-204 TVEAIKV
+204 TLQEKV
-211 PENVSELN
+211 DGIVVPTKVSELE
-219 NDAGYQTKDDVDVL
+219 NDAQYQNADEVDAKISAHIREVEDKFATKDEL
-233 IKIETDARVAKD
+233 TEETNARTVKD
-245 TEIETALANKIEYT
+245 TQLQNDLQLEAETARAAEKANADAISAINEVLPTKVEYT
-259 DVATADNP
+259 DVATSENP

-284 TSGQT
+284 TTGQT
-289 NNLIMMSKWDKVDV
+289 NSLVMMSKWDKADFGSASV
-303 GTAQNELNL
+303 TLNL
-312 NGSAQRPTY
+312 NGKDEHPTY
-321 NDDKEIALLE
+321 NDNKEIAFVN
-331 DIKEVDLSAYAT
+331 DIPSVEGFVTKEIADETYQPKGDYAT
-343 KEELAS
+343 LEALNAEITTRS
-349 ETQSRTSADDQ
+349 EADTEIQSDITAEATAR
-360 IQKSLA
+360 IQKDSEIEASLQNKA
-366 DESVARV
+366 DKTDLDTINLVKKEDLVYELQVGDRV
-373 AGDATL
+373 AG
-379 QGQIDN
+379 
-385 VNNRFETIKLT
+385 TINL
-396 KNSDLQYS
+396 
-404 LMIGDAIAG
+404 
-413 TIDIPKDQFLKT
+413 PKDQFLKGVDYNSDT
-425 VSYDETSKVI
+425 KVI
-435 TFVFETTDG
+435 TFTFETTDG
-444 EKTSTI
+444 EIISQVNI
-450 NVSDLIDTYVAGNGL
+450 SDLVDTYVAGNGL
-465 KLENNQF
+465 
-472 SINLSAD
+472 NL
-479 TQAYIEVSENGIKIV
+479 T
-494 GIDEALA
+494 
-501 KKVDWTDISTQ
+501 
-512 DNPNRKSIILN
+512 
-523 NHDTILGNTTNGTSV
+523 
-538 NIAMVSKWDK
+538 
-548 VDLGSAQVSINLN
+548 
-561 GKDARPTY
+561 
-569 NDDKEIALLE
+569 
-579 DVQGLGAT
+579 
-587 IVLEKT
+587 
-593 NDLQYTLKVGDA
+593 
-605 IVGTIDIPKDQFVK
+605 
-619 SVSYNEETK
+619 
-628 TIDFIFETI
+628 
-637 DGEQTVNV
+637 
-645 NVADLVDTYTAGNG
+645 
-659 ISLASNEFSIKI
+659 SNEFSIKI
-671 DATTQQYIEVST
+671 DATTQQYVEVSAE
-683 GGLKIVNID
+683 GLKIINID

-751 ELNLNGSAEH
+751 ELNLNGS
-761 PTYNDEKE
+761 
-769 LAFVD
+769 
-774 EIPSVEGLASEEWV
+774 
-788 NAQGFLKEHQDISH
+788 
-802 LVEKADLDAEI
+802 
-813 ENRSAA
+813 
-819 DTQLQA
+819 
-825 DLESEAEARKIADDE
+825 
-840 IKLELENKVEYT
+840 
-852 DASDEENPN
+852 
-861 RKTIQ
+861 
-866 LNNHDSISGLDT
+866 
-878 SGVGYNLVMVSKW
+878 
-891 NKADFGTSSL
+891 
-901 PINLNGSEERP
+901 EERP
-912 TYNDD
+912 TYNDND
-917 EEIALMKDIE
+917 EIALMKDIE

-945 VYTQEEIFTWFGV
+945 VYTQEEIFAWFGV
-958 ADVAELKGLIV
+958 ADAAELKGLIV

-1070 EHQDISNLATKDE
+1070 EHQDISNLATKNE
-1083 VALKANQSDVVLQ
+1083 VALKANQSDVDSQ

-1118 DAQYQTASDV
+1118 DS
-1128 DARIQSVVGAAP
+1128 
-1140 EALNTLEEIANKL
+1140 
-1153 ADNDDVVAALTTQ
+1153 
-1166 IAEKATTEAL
+1166 
-1176 NAEIGAR
+1176 
-1183 TAKDTEIEAE
+1183 
-1193 LANKVAYT
+1193 
-1201 DVTTEEN
+1201 
-1208 PNRKAIVLNNH
+1208 
-1219 DTLLGYTTSGSAVN
+1219 
-1233 IAMVSKWDKVD
+1233 
-1244 LGSTQVSI
+1244 
-1252 NLNGSEERPTYND
+1252 
-1265 DAQLALLSDVEAVTV
+1265 
-1280 PTKVSE
+1280 
-1286 LENDAQY
+1286 QY
-1293 QTKSDVDTAIAS
+1293 QTKSDVDNAIVS
-1305 KAEKTEVDE
+1305 KAEQTEVDN

-1423 MVVDNLTSNES
+1423 MVVDNLTSDES

-1524 AYVLYTVGQSYMMKP
+1524 AYVLYIVGQNYMMQP

-1579 QTVNNLKS
+1579 QTVNDLKS

-1612 VVETYDGSQE
+1612 VVEAYDGSQE
-1622 LNDEAKVYSISNAN
+1622 LNDKAKVYSISNAN

-1703 NSSNVYNGIEIGLSS
+1703 NSSDVYNGIEIGLSS

-1782 IINCTVDEW
+1782 IINCTVDKW

-1827 VNFINLIHNS
+1827 VNFINLTHNG

>member
-1 MPENYDYPLNLWD
+1 MPDIRDYNLNRWGFVDDSGTL
-14 FIDET
+14 
-19 GSIITI
+19 ITI
-25 ASSNVSMDE
+25 ASSNVSIDE

-44 VANEDNYTLM
+44 VPNDDNYVLM
-54 VNGRNAGT
+54 VNGREAGV
-62 ISISSQISLKN
+62 ISITSQLKLKN
-73 VEYDSDTKKI
+73 VVYNPDTQSI
-83 NFTFTTDEGDKT
+83 EFTFESDEGEKK

-100 SDLVD
+100 HELVD
-105 EYTAGEG
+105 VYTAGQG
-112 LGLNTNQFFLKI
+112 LGVDKNQFFIKI

-137 GVKVSGLDTLFNNI
+137 GIKISGLDTLLKNLNE
-151 NTTLSSFGTETAKA
+151 TLANFGQETAKA
-165 FDTINQ
+165 FDQINN
-171 VLTDSINTI
+171 VLETSINTI
-180 NGGINNEIRPAIEE
+180 NGGIDNEIRPAITKNEE
-194 NKNNIENLKT
+194 SITALQE
-204 TVEAIKV
+204 KV
-211 PENVSELN
+211 DGIVVPTKVSELE
-219 NDAGYQTKDDVDVL
+219 NDAQYQNADEVDVKISAHIQEVEDKFATKDEL
-233 IKIETDARVAKD
+233 TEETNARTVKD
-245 TEIETALANKIEYT
+245 TQLQNDLQLEAETARAAEKANADAISAINEVLPTKVGYT
-259 DVATADNP
+259 DVATSENP

-274 KNHDVILGTT
+274 KNHD
-284 TSGQT
+284 
-289 NNLIMMSKWDKVDV
+289 
-303 GTAQNELNL
+303 
-312 NGSAQRPTY
+312 
-321 NDDKEIALLE
+321 
-331 DIKEVDLSAYAT
+331 
-343 KEELAS
+343 
-349 ETQSRTSADDQ
+349 
-360 IQKSLA
+360 
-366 DESVARV
+366 
-373 AGDATL
+373 
-379 QGQIDN
+379 
-385 VNNRFETIKLT
+385 
-396 KNSDLQYS
+396 
-404 LMIGDAIAG
+404 
-413 TIDIPKDQFLKT
+413 
-425 VSYDETSKVI
+425 
-435 TFVFETTDG
+435 
-444 EKTSTI
+444 
-450 NVSDLIDTYVAGNGL
+450 
-465 KLENNQF
+465 
-472 SINLSAD
+472 
-479 TQAYIEVSENGIKIV
+479 
-494 GIDEALA
+494 
-501 KKVDWTDISTQ
+501 
-512 DNPNRKSIILN
+512 
-523 NHDTILGNTTNGTSV
+523 TILGNTKNGTSV

-561 GKDARPTY
+561 GKDERPTY
-569 NDDKEIALLE
+569 NDEKEIALLE

-619 SVSYNEETK
+619 SVSYNEESK
-628 TIDFIFETI
+628 TIDFVFETT
-637 DGEQTVNV
+637 DGEQTVTV
-645 NVADLVDTYTAGNG
+645 NVSNLVDTYTAGNG
-659 ISLASNEFSIKI
+659 ISLTSNEFSIKI
-671 DATTQQYIEVST
+671 DATTQQYVEVSAE
-683 GGLKIVNID
+683 GLKIVNID

-701 VDIATEENPN
+701 VDIATGENPN

-788 NAQGFLKEHQDISH
+788 N
-802 LVEKADLDAEI
+802 
-813 ENRSAA
+813 
-819 DTQLQA
+819 
-825 DLESEAEARKIADDE
+825 
-840 IKLELENKVEYT
+840 
-852 DASDEENPN
+852 
-861 RKTIQ
+861 
-866 LNNHDSISGLDT
+866 
-878 SGVGYNLVMVSKW
+878 
-891 NKADFGTSSL
+891 
-901 PINLNGSEERP
+901 
-912 TYNDD
+912 
-917 EEIALMKDIE
+917 
-927 EIKLP
+927 
-932 IEFNFPIRTLQDK
+932 
-945 VYTQEEIFTWFGV
+945 
-958 ADVAELKGLIV
+958 
-969 REGQFYLKYGIQL
+969 
-982 SGNPYYYKM
+982 
-991 PIQYIAFE
+991 
-999 SANQIKMVVIGLD
+999 
-1012 TTNDMP
+1012 
-1018 TKYEIILNLDGTIA
+1018 
-1032 EGNSNIKVTSS
+1032 
-1043 DLAFATDMP
+1043 
-1052 SLDGYATEEWV
+1052 
-1063 NTQGFLK
+1063 TQGFLK

-1083 VALKANQSDVVLQ
+1083 VALKANQSDVDSQ
-1096 VNALNERIDAITV
+1096 VNALNERIDAIKI
-1109 PTKVSELEN
+1109 PAKVSELEN
-1118 DAQYQTASDV
+1118 DAQYQTSSEV
-1128 DARIQSVVGAAP
+1128 DA
-1140 EALNTLEEIANKL
+1140 
-1153 ADNDDVVAALTTQ
+1153 
-1166 IAEKATTEAL
+1166 
-1176 NAEIGAR
+1176 
-1183 TAKDTEIEAE
+1183 
-1193 LANKVAYT
+1193 
-1201 DVTTEEN
+1201 
-1208 PNRKAIVLNNH
+1208 
-1219 DTLLGYTTSGSAVN
+1219 
-1233 IAMVSKWDKVD
+1233 
-1244 LGSTQVSI
+1244 
-1252 NLNGSEERPTYND
+1252 
-1265 DAQLALLSDVEAVTV
+1265 
-1280 PTKVSE
+1280 
-1286 LENDAQY
+1286 
-1293 QTKSDVDTAIAS
+1293 AIAT
-1305 KAEKTEVDE
+1305 KAEQADVDE

-1404 NTSGTLAKNSVI
+1404 NTSGTLAKNSVT

-1423 MVVDNLTSNES
+1423 MVVDNLTSDES
-1434 TLPLSAKQGKVLD
+1434 TLPLSAKQGKVLN

-1524 AYVLYTVGQSYMMKP
+1524 AYVLYIVGQNYMMQP

-1566 IISKINTQIESLY
+1566 TISKINAQIESLY
-1579 QTVNNLKS
+1579 QTVNDLKS

-1636 ITNSPSITAKSVIL
+1636 IINSPSITAKSVIL
-1650 NDSTLTNNARMQ
+1650 NDSTLTNNARMR
-1662 IKAENVN
+1662 IKAEDVN

-1703 NSSNVYNGIEIGLSS
+1703 NSSDVYNGIEIGLSS

-1752 TITLNNCYFEKVSN
+1752 TVTLNNCYFEKVSN

-1827 VNFINLIHNS
+1827 VNFINLIHNG

>member
-1 MPENYDYPLNLWD
+1 MPDIRDYNLNRWGFVDDSGTL
-14 FIDET
+14 
-19 GSIITI
+19 ITI
-25 ASSNVSMDE
+25 ASSNVSIDE

-44 VANEDNYTLM
+44 VPNDDNYVLM
-54 VNGRNAGT
+54 VNGREAGV
-62 ISISSQISLKN
+62 ISITSQLKLKN
-73 VEYDSDTKKI
+73 VVYNPDTQSI
-83 NFTFTTDEGDKT
+83 EFTFESDEGEKK

-100 SDLVD
+100 HELVD
-105 EYTAGEG
+105 VYTAGQG
-112 LGLNTNQFFLKI
+112 LGVDKNQFFIKI

-137 GVKVSGLDTLFNNI
+137 GIKISGLDTLLKNLNE
-151 NTTLSSFGTETAKA
+151 TLANFGQETAKA
-165 FDTINQ
+165 FDQINN
-171 VLTDSINTI
+171 VLETSINTI
-180 NGGINNEIRPAIEE
+180 NGGIDNEIRPAITKNEE
-194 NKNNIENLKT
+194 SITALQE
-204 TVEAIKV
+204 KV
-211 PENVSELN
+211 DGIVVPTKVSELE
-219 NDAGYQTKDDVDVL
+219 NDAQYQNADEVDAKISAHIQEAEDKFATKYEL
-233 IKIETDARVAKD
+233 TEETNARTVKD
-245 TEIETALANKIEYT
+245 TQLQNDLQLEAETARAAEKANADAISAINEVLPTKVEYT
-259 DVATADNP
+259 DVATSENP
-267 GRKAIVL
+267 GRKAIIL
-274 KNHDVILGTT
+274 K
-284 TSGQT
+284 
-289 NNLIMMSKWDKVDV
+289 
-303 GTAQNELNL
+303 
-312 NGSAQRPTY
+312 
-321 NDDKEIALLE
+321 
-331 DIKEVDLSAYAT
+331 
-343 KEELAS
+343 
-349 ETQSRTSADDQ
+349 
-360 IQKSLA
+360 
-366 DESVARV
+366 
-373 AGDATL
+373 
-379 QGQIDN
+379 
-385 VNNRFETIKLT
+385 
-396 KNSDLQYS
+396 
-404 LMIGDAIAG
+404 
-413 TIDIPKDQFLKT
+413 
-425 VSYDETSKVI
+425 
-435 TFVFETTDG
+435 
-444 EKTSTI
+444 
-450 NVSDLIDTYVAGNGL
+450 
-465 KLENNQF
+465 
-472 SINLSAD
+472 
-479 TQAYIEVSENGIKIV
+479 
-494 GIDEALA
+494 
-501 KKVDWTDISTQ
+501 
-512 DNPNRKSIILN
+512 
-523 NHDTILGNTTNGTSV
+523 NHDTILGNTKNGTSV

-561 GKDARPTY
+561 GKDERPTY
-569 NDDKEIALLE
+569 NDEKEIALLE

-619 SVSYNEETK
+619 SVSYNEESK
-628 TIDFIFETI
+628 TIDFVFETT
-637 DGEQTVNV
+637 DGEQTVTV
-645 NVADLVDTYTAGNG
+645 NVSDLVDTYTAGNG
-659 ISLASNEFSIKI
+659 ISLTSNEFSLKI
-671 DATTQQYIEVST
+671 DATTQQYIEVSAE
-683 GGLKIVNID
+683 GLKIVNID

-723 LGTTTEGAT
+723 LGTTTEGAA

-802 LVEKADLDAEI
+802 LAEKADLDAEI
-813 ENRSAA
+813 
-819 DTQLQA
+819 
-825 DLESEAEARKIADDE
+825 EARKIADDE
-840 IKLELENKVEYT
+840 IKLELEDKVDYT
-852 DASDEENPN
+852 DISDGENPN

-866 LNNHDSISGLDT
+866 LNNHDTISGLDT
-878 SGVGYNLVMVSKW
+878 SGVGYNLAMISKW
-891 NKADFGTSSL
+891 NKADFGSASI
-901 PINLNGSEERP
+901 PINLNGSVERP

-945 VYTQEEIFTWFGV
+945 VYTQEEIFAWFGV
-958 ADVAELKGLIV
+958 ADAAELKGLIV
-969 REGQFYLKYGIQL
+969 REGQFYLRYGIQL

-1043 DLAFATDMP
+1043 DLPFATDMP

-1083 VALKANQSDVVLQ
+1083 VALKANQSDVDSQ
-1096 VNALNERIDAITV
+1096 VNALNERIDAIKI
-1109 PTKVSELEN
+1109 PAKVSELEN
-1118 DAQYQTASDV
+1118 DAQYQTSSEV
-1128 DARIQSVVGAAP
+1128 DARIQAVVGAAP
-1140 EALNTLEEIANKL
+1140 EALDTLEEIANKL
-1153 ADNDDVVAALTTQ
+1153 SDNDDVVASLTTQ

-1176 NAEIGAR
+1176 NAEIEAR
-1183 TAKDTEIEAE
+1183 SAKDTELQGNIEAEAQARIAKDTEIETE

-1219 DTLLGYTTSGSAVN
+1219 DTLLGNTTSGSAVN

-1252 NLNGSEERPTYND
+1252 NLNGKDARPTYND
-1265 DAQLALLSDVEAVTV
+1265 DVQLALLSDVEAVTV

-1286 LENDAQY
+1286 LKNDSLY
-1293 QTKSDVDTAIAS
+1293 QTKDEVNAAIAT
-1305 KAEKTEVDE
+1305 KAEQADVDE

-1331 ALNSAGDADSEA
+1331 ALNSAGDADSET
-1343 ISTAIGGIDNLRAVI
+1343 ISTAIGGIDNLRSVI

-1404 NTSGTLAKNSVI
+1404 NTSGTLAKNSVT

-1423 MVVDNLTSNES
+1423 MVVDNLTSDEP

-1474 TEDDIKAALQLETSS
+1474 TEDEIKAALQLETSS

-1524 AYVLYTVGQSYMMKP
+1524 AYVLYIVGQNYMMRP

-1566 IISKINTQIESLY
+1566 IISKINTQIESLN
-1579 QTVNNLKS
+1579 QTVNDLKS
-1587 NIPILSA
+1587 NIPILTA

-1612 VVETYDGSQE
+1612 IVETYDGSQE
-1622 LNDEAKVYSISNAN
+1622 LNDEAKAYSISNAN

-1703 NSSNVYNGIEIGLSS
+1703 NSSDVYNGIEIGLSS

-1752 TITLNNCYFEKVSN
+1752 TITLNNCYFEKISN

-1791 DSNTLWSGFLI
+1791 DSNPLWSGFLI

-1827 VNFINLIHNS
+1827 VNFINLIHNG

>member
-1 MPENYDYPLNLWD
+1 MPDIRDYNLNRWGFVDDSGTL
-14 FIDET
+14 
-19 GSIITI
+19 ITI
-25 ASSNVSMDE
+25 ASSNVSIDE

-44 VANEDNYTLM
+44 VPNDDNYVLM
-54 VNGRNAGT
+54 VNGREAGV
-62 ISISSQISLKN
+62 ISITSQLKLKN
-73 VEYDSDTKKI
+73 VVYNPDTQSIEFTFDSDEGEKK
-83 NFTFTTDEGDKT
+83 

-100 SDLVD
+100 HELVD
-105 EYTAGEG
+105 VYTAGQG
-112 LGLNTNQFFLKI
+112 LGVDKNQFFIKI

-137 GVKVSGLDTLFNNI
+137 GIKISGLDTLLKNLNE
-151 NTTLSSFGTETAKA
+151 TLANFGQETAKA
-165 FDTINQ
+165 FDQINN
-171 VLTDSINTI
+171 VLETSINTI
-180 NGGINNEIRPAIEE
+180 NGGIDNEIRPAITKNEE
-194 NKNNIENLKT
+194 SITALQE
-204 TVEAIKV
+204 KV
-211 PENVSELN
+211 DGIVVPTKVSELE
-219 NDAGYQTKDDVDVL
+219 NDAQYQNADEVDAKISAHIQEAEDKFATKDEL
-233 IKIETDARVAKD
+233 TEETNARTVKD
-245 TEIETALANKIEYT
+245 TQLQNDLQLEAETARAAEKANADAISAINEVLPTKVEYT
-259 DVATADNP
+259 DVATSENP
-267 GRKAIVL
+267 GRKAIIL

-284 TSGQT
+284 TTGQT
-289 NNLIMMSKWDKVDV
+289 NSLVMLSKWDKADFGSASV
-303 GTAQNELNL
+303 TLNL
-312 NGSAQRPTY
+312 NGKDEHPTY
-321 NDDKEIALLE
+321 NDNKEMAFVDDIPSVEGFVTKEIADE
-331 DIKEVDLSAYAT
+331 TYQPKGDYAT
-343 KEELAS
+343 LEALNAEITTRSEANTEL
-349 ETQSRTSADDQ
+349 QSDITAEATAR
-360 IQKSLA
+360 IQKDNEIEASLQNKA
-366 DESVARV
+366 DKADLDTINLVKKEDLVYELQVGDRV
-373 AGDATL
+373 AGSINL
-379 QGQIDN
+379 P
-385 VNNRFETIKLT
+385 E
-396 KNSDLQYS
+396 
-404 LMIGDAIAG
+404 
-413 TIDIPKDQFLKT
+413 DQFLKGVDYNSDT
-425 VSYDETSKVI
+425 KVI
-435 TFVFETTDG
+435 TFTFETTDG
-444 EKTSTI
+444 EVISQVNI
-450 NVSDLIDTYVAGNGL
+450 SDLVDTYVAGNGL
-465 KLENNQF
+465 
-472 SINLSAD
+472 NL
-479 TQAYIEVSENGIKIV
+479 T
-494 GIDEALA
+494 
-501 KKVDWTDISTQ
+501 
-512 DNPNRKSIILN
+512 
-523 NHDTILGNTTNGTSV
+523 
-538 NIAMVSKWDK
+538 
-548 VDLGSAQVSINLN
+548 
-561 GKDARPTY
+561 
-569 NDDKEIALLE
+569 
-579 DVQGLGAT
+579 
-587 IVLEKT
+587 
-593 NDLQYTLKVGDA
+593 
-605 IVGTIDIPKDQFVK
+605 
-619 SVSYNEETK
+619 
-628 TIDFIFETI
+628 
-637 DGEQTVNV
+637 
-645 NVADLVDTYTAGNG
+645 
-659 ISLASNEFSIKI
+659 SNEFSIKI
-671 DATTQQYIEVST
+671 DATTQQYVEVSAE
-683 GGLKIVNID
+683 GLKIINID

-711 RKAIVLKNHDTI
+711 RKAIVL
-723 LGTTTEGAT
+723 
-732 QNLIM
+732 
-737 MSKWNKVDVGTASN
+737 
-751 ELNLNGSAEH
+751 
-761 PTYNDEKE
+761 
-769 LAFVD
+769 
-774 EIPSVEGLASEEWV
+774 
-788 NAQGFLKEHQDISH
+788 
-802 LVEKADLDAEI
+802 
-813 ENRSAA
+813 
-819 DTQLQA
+819 
-825 DLESEAEARKIADDE
+825 
-840 IKLELENKVEYT
+840 
-852 DASDEENPN
+852 
-861 RKTIQ
+861 
-866 LNNHDSISGLDT
+866 
-878 SGVGYNLVMVSKW
+878 
-891 NKADFGTSSL
+891 
-901 PINLNGSEERP
+901 
-912 TYNDD
+912 
-917 EEIALMKDIE
+917 
-927 EIKLP
+927 
-932 IEFNFPIRTLQDK
+932 
-945 VYTQEEIFTWFGV
+945 
-958 ADVAELKGLIV
+958 
-969 REGQFYLKYGIQL
+969 
-982 SGNPYYYKM
+982 
-991 PIQYIAFE
+991 
-999 SANQIKMVVIGLD
+999 
-1012 TTNDMP
+1012 
-1018 TKYEIILNLDGTIA
+1018 
-1032 EGNSNIKVTSS
+1032 
-1043 DLAFATDMP
+1043 
-1052 SLDGYATEEWV
+1052 
-1063 NTQGFLK
+1063 
-1070 EHQDISNLATKDE
+1070 
-1083 VALKANQSDVVLQ
+1083 
-1096 VNALNERIDAITV
+1096 
-1109 PTKVSELEN
+1109 
-1118 DAQYQTASDV
+1118 
-1128 DARIQSVVGAAP
+1128 
-1140 EALNTLEEIANKL
+1140 
-1153 ADNDDVVAALTTQ
+1153 
-1166 IAEKATTEAL
+1166 
-1176 NAEIGAR
+1176 
-1183 TAKDTEIEAE
+1183 
-1193 LANKVAYT
+1193 
-1201 DVTTEEN
+1201 
-1208 PNRKAIVLNNH
+1208 NNH
-1219 DTLLGYTTSGSAVN
+1219 DTLLGNTTSGSAVN

-1252 NLNGSEERPTYND
+1252 NLNGKDERPTYND
-1265 DAQLALLSDVEAVTV
+1265 DAELALLSDVQAITV

-1286 LENDAQY
+1286 LENDSLY
-1293 QTKSDVDTAIAS
+1293 QTKDEVDAAIAT
-1305 KAEKTEVDE
+1305 KAEQTEVEE

-1320 QFKAPYEIDLN
+1320 QFKAPYEINLN

-1404 NTSGTLAKNSVI
+1404 NTSGTLAKNSVT

-1423 MVVDNLTSNES
+1423 MVVDNLTSDES

-1515 PVSVAWNGA
+1515 PVSVAWNEA
-1524 AYVLYTVGQSYMMKP
+1524 AYVLYIVGQNYMMQP

-1579 QTVNNLKS
+1579 QTVNDLKS

-1622 LNDEAKVYSISNAN
+1622 LNDKAKVYSISNAN

>member
-1 MPENYDYPLNLWD
+1 MPDIRDYNLNRWGFVDDSGTL
-14 FIDET
+14 
-19 GSIITI
+19 ITI
-25 ASSNVSMDE
+25 ASSNVSIDE

-44 VANEDNYTLM
+44 VPNDDNYVLM
-54 VNGRNAGT
+54 VNGREAGV
-62 ISISSQISLKN
+62 ISITSQLKLKN
-73 VEYDSDTKKI
+73 VVYNPDTQSI
-83 NFTFTTDEGDKT
+83 EFTFESDEGEKK

-100 SDLVD
+100 HELVD
-105 EYTAGEG
+105 VYTAGQG
-112 LGLNTNQFFLKI
+112 LGVDKNQFFIKI

-137 GVKVSGLDTLFNNI
+137 GIKISGLDTLLKNLNE
-151 NTTLSSFGTETAKA
+151 TLANFGQETAKA
-165 FDTINQ
+165 FDQINN
-171 VLTDSINTI
+171 VLETSINTI
-180 NGGINNEIRPAIEE
+180 NGGIDNEIRPAITKNEE
-194 NKNNIENLKT
+194 SITALQE
-204 TVEAIKV
+204 KV
-211 PENVSELN
+211 DSIVVPTKVSELE
-219 NDAGYQTKDDVDVL
+219 NDAQYQNADEVDAKISAHIQEVEDKFATKDEL
-233 IKIETDARVAKD
+233 TEETNARTVKD
-245 TEIETALANKIEYT
+245 TQLQNDLQLEAETARAAEKANADAISAINEVLPTKVEYT
-259 DVATADNP
+259 DVATSENP

-284 TSGQT
+284 TTGQT
-289 NNLIMMSKWDKVDV
+289 NSLVMMSKWDKADFGSASV
-303 GTAQNELNL
+303 TLNL
-312 NGSAQRPTY
+312 NGKDEHPTY
-321 NDDKEIALLE
+321 NDNKEIAFVD
-331 DIKEVDLSAYAT
+331 DIPSVEGFVTKEIADETYQPKGDYAT
-343 KEELAS
+343 LEALNAEITTRS
-349 ETQSRTSADDQ
+349 EADTDLQSDITAEATAR
-360 IQKSLA
+360 IQKDSEIEASLQNKA
-366 DESVARV
+366 DKTDLDTINLVKKEDLVYELQVGDRV
-373 AGDATL
+373 AG
-379 QGQIDN
+379 
-385 VNNRFETIKLT
+385 TINL
-396 KNSDLQYS
+396 
-404 LMIGDAIAG
+404 
-413 TIDIPKDQFLKT
+413 PKDQFLKEVDYNSDT
-425 VSYDETSKVI
+425 KVI
-435 TFVFETTDG
+435 TFTFETIDG
-444 EKTSTI
+444 EVASQVNI
-450 NVSDLIDTYVAGNGL
+450 SDLVDSYVAGNGL
-465 KLENNQF
+465 
-472 SINLSAD
+472 NL
-479 TQAYIEVSENGIKIV
+479 T
-494 GIDEALA
+494 
-501 KKVDWTDISTQ
+501 
-512 DNPNRKSIILN
+512 
-523 NHDTILGNTTNGTSV
+523 
-538 NIAMVSKWDK
+538 
-548 VDLGSAQVSINLN
+548 
-561 GKDARPTY
+561 
-569 NDDKEIALLE
+569 
-579 DVQGLGAT
+579 
-587 IVLEKT
+587 
-593 NDLQYTLKVGDA
+593 
-605 IVGTIDIPKDQFVK
+605 
-619 SVSYNEETK
+619 
-628 TIDFIFETI
+628 
-637 DGEQTVNV
+637 
-645 NVADLVDTYTAGNG
+645 
-659 ISLASNEFSIKI
+659 SNEFSIKI
-671 DATTQQYIEVST
+671 DATTQQYVEVSAE
-683 GGLKIVNID
+683 GLKIVNID

-751 ELNLNGSAEH
+751 ELNLNGS
-761 PTYNDEKE
+761 
-769 LAFVD
+769 
-774 EIPSVEGLASEEWV
+774 
-788 NAQGFLKEHQDISH
+788 
-802 LVEKADLDAEI
+802 
-813 ENRSAA
+813 
-819 DTQLQA
+819 
-825 DLESEAEARKIADDE
+825 
-840 IKLELENKVEYT
+840 
-852 DASDEENPN
+852 
-861 RKTIQ
+861 
-866 LNNHDSISGLDT
+866 
-878 SGVGYNLVMVSKW
+878 
-891 NKADFGTSSL
+891 
-901 PINLNGSEERP
+901 EERP
-912 TYNDD
+912 TYNDN

-945 VYTQEEIFTWFGV
+945 VYTQEEIFAWFGV
-958 ADVAELKGLIV
+958 ADAAELKGLIV

-1032 EGNSNIKVTSS
+1032 EGNSNIKVTSN
-1043 DLAFATDMP
+1043 DLAFASDTP
-1052 SLDGYATEEWV
+1052 SLEGYATEEWV
-1063 NTQGFLK
+1063 NAQGFLK

-1083 VALKANQSDVVLQ
+1083 VALKANQSDVDFQ

-1118 DAQYQTASDV
+1118 DAQYQTSSEV
-1128 DARIQSVVGAAP
+1128 DARIQAVVGAAP
-1140 EALNTLEEIANKL
+1140 EALDTLEEIANKL
-1153 ADNDDVVAALTTQ
+1153 SDNDDVVASLTTQ

-1176 NAEIGAR
+1176 NAEIEAR
-1183 TAKDTEIEAE
+1183 SAKDTELQGNIEAEAQARIAKDTEIETE

-1219 DTLLGYTTSGSAVN
+1219 DTLLGNTTSGSAVN

-1244 LGSTQVSI
+1244 LGSTQVSL
-1252 NLNGSEERPTYND
+1252 NLNGKDERPTYND
-1265 DAQLALLSDVEAVTV
+1265 DAELALLSDVQAITV

-1286 LENDAQY
+1286 LENDSLY
-1293 QTKSDVDTAIAS
+1293 QTKDEVDAAITT
-1305 KAEKTEVDE
+1305 KAEQADVDE

-1343 ISTAIGGIDNLRAVI
+1343 ISTAIGGIDNLRSVI

-1404 NTSGTLAKNSVI
+1404 NTGGTLAKNSVT

-1423 MVVDNLTSNES
+1423 MVVDNLTSDES

-1524 AYVLYTVGQSYMMKP
+1524 AYVLYIVGQNYMMQP

-1579 QTVNNLKS
+1579 QTVNDLKS

-1594 KVELLESKVDNLE
+1594 KVEFLESKVDNLE

-1650 NDSTLTNNARMQ
+1650 DNSTLTNNARMQ
-1662 IKAENVN
+1662 IKAEDIN

-1703 NSSNVYNGIEIGLSS
+1703 NSSDVYNGIEIGLSS

>member
-1 MPENYDYPLNLWD
+1 MSDNRDYTLNRWGFVD
-14 FIDET
+14 DS
-19 GSIITI
+19 GSLITI

-44 VANEDNYTLM
+44 IPNEDNYVLM
-54 VNGRNAGT
+54 VNGREAGM
-62 ISISSQISLKN
+62 ISIASQLKLKN
-73 VEYDSDTKKI
+73 VVYNPETQSID
-83 NFTFTTDEGDKT
+83 FTFDTEEGEKT

-100 SDLVD
+100 HELVD
-105 EYTAGEG
+105 VYTAGHG
-112 LGLNTNQFFLKI
+112 LGLDKNQFFVKI
-124 DPSSEKYLSVSEN
+124 DPSSEKYLSISEN
-137 GVKVSGLDTLFNNI
+137 GIKISGLDTLIKNLNE
-151 NTTLSSFGTETAKA
+151 TLANFGQETAKA
-165 FDTINQ
+165 FDQINN
-171 VLTDSINTI
+171 VLETSINTI
-180 NGGINNEIRPAIEE
+180 NGGIDNEIRPAIAKNADDISAINEALL
-194 NKNNIENLKT
+194 NK
-204 TVEAIKV
+204 V
-211 PENVSELN
+211 
-219 NDAGYQTKDDVDVL
+219 
-233 IKIETDARVAKD
+233 
-245 TEIETALANKIEYT
+245 EYT
-259 DVATADNP
+259 DIATSENP
-267 GRKAIVL
+267 G
-274 KNHDVILGTT
+274 
-284 TSGQT
+284 
-289 NNLIMMSKWDKVDV
+289 
-303 GTAQNELNL
+303 
-312 NGSAQRPTY
+312 
-321 NDDKEIALLE
+321 
-331 DIKEVDLSAYAT
+331 
-343 KEELAS
+343 
-349 ETQSRTSADDQ
+349 
-360 IQKSLA
+360 
-366 DESVARV
+366 
-373 AGDATL
+373 
-379 QGQIDN
+379 
-385 VNNRFETIKLT
+385 
-396 KNSDLQYS
+396 
-404 LMIGDAIAG
+404 
-413 TIDIPKDQFLKT
+413 
-425 VSYDETSKVI
+425 
-435 TFVFETTDG
+435 
-444 EKTSTI
+444 
-450 NVSDLIDTYVAGNGL
+450 
-465 KLENNQF
+465 
-472 SINLSAD
+472 
-479 TQAYIEVSENGIKIV
+479 
-494 GIDEALA
+494 
-501 KKVDWTDISTQ
+501 
-512 DNPNRKSIILN
+512 
-523 NHDTILGNTTNGTSV
+523 
-538 NIAMVSKWDK
+538 
-548 VDLGSAQVSINLN
+548 
-561 GKDARPTY
+561 
-569 NDDKEIALLE
+569 
-579 DVQGLGAT
+579 
-587 IVLEKT
+587 
-593 NDLQYTLKVGDA
+593 
-605 IVGTIDIPKDQFVK
+605 
-619 SVSYNEETK
+619 
-628 TIDFIFETI
+628 
-637 DGEQTVNV
+637 
-645 NVADLVDTYTAGNG
+645 
-659 ISLASNEFSIKI
+659 
-671 DATTQQYIEVST
+671 
-683 GGLKIVNID
+683 
-692 EKLAEKVGL
+692 
-701 VDIATEENPN
+701 

-737 MSKWNKVDVGTASN
+737 MSKWDKVDVGTASN

-774 EIPSVEGLASEEWV
+774 EIPSIEGLASEEWV
-788 NAQGFLKEHQDISH
+788 NSQGFLKEHQDISH
-802 LVEKADLDAEI
+802 LAEKADLDAEI

-840 IKLELENKVEYT
+840 IKLELEDKVEYT
-852 DASDEENPN
+852 DVSDEENPN

-866 LNNHDSISGLDT
+866 LKNHDSISGLDT
-878 SGVGYNLVMVSKW
+878 SGVGYNLAMVSKW
-891 NKADFGTSSL
+891 NKADLGTSSL

-945 VYTQEEIFTWFGV
+945 VYTQEEIFAWFGV
-958 ADVAELKGLIV
+958 ADAAELKGLIV

-999 SANQIKMVVIGLD
+999 TANQIKMVVIGLD

-1032 EGNSNIKVTSS
+1032 EGNSNIKVTSN
-1043 DLAFATDMP
+1043 DLAF
-1052 SLDGYATEEWV
+1052 
-1063 NTQGFLK
+1063 
-1070 EHQDISNLATKDE
+1070 KDE
-1083 VALKANQSDVVLQ
+1083 VALKANQSDVDFQ
-1096 VNALNERIDAITV
+1096 VNALNEKIDAITV

-1118 DAQYQTASDV
+1118 DAKYQTASDV
-1128 DARIQSVVGAAP
+1128 DTRIQSVVGAAP
-1140 EALNTLEEIANKL
+1140 EALDTLEEIANKL
-1153 ADNDDVVAALTTQ
+1153 ADNDDVVASITNQ

-1176 NAEIGAR
+1176 NAETEAR
-1183 TAKDTEIEAE
+1183 TSKDTELQGNIEAEAQARIAKDAEIEAE
-1193 LANKVAYT
+1193 LTNKVSYT

-1219 DTLLGYTTSGSAVN
+1219 DTLLGYTTSGSTVN

-1252 NLNGSEERPTYND
+1252 NLNGKDERPTYND

-1286 LENDAQY
+1286 LENDSQY
-1293 QTKSDVDTAIAS
+1293 QTKTDVNNAIAS
-1305 KAEKTEVDE
+1305 KAEQTEVEE

-1331 ALNSAGDADSEA
+1331 ALNSVGDADSEA
-1343 ISTAIGGIDNLRAVI
+1343 ISTAIGGIDNLRSVI

-1404 NTSGTLAKNSVI
+1404 NTGGTLAKNSI
-1416 HSVMSEE
+1416 THSVMSEE
-1423 MVVDNLTSNES
+1423 MVIDNLTSDEA
-1434 TLPLSAKQGKVLD
+1434 TLPLSAKQGKVLN

-1474 TEDDIKAALQLETSS
+1474 TEDDIKAALQLETAS

-1524 AYVLYTVGQSYMMKP
+1524 AYVLYTVGQNYMMQP

-1579 QTVNNLKS
+1579 QTVNDLKS
-1587 NIPILSA
+1587 NIPFLSA

-1636 ITNSPSITAKSVIL
+1636 ITNNPTITAKSVIL
-1650 NDSTLTNNARMQ
+1650 NDSTLTNNARMK

-1669 INNLQVTGDFPKS
+1669 INNLQVAGDFPKS

-1703 NSSNVYNGIEIGLSS
+1703 NSSDVYNGIEIGLSS

-1752 TITLNNCYFEKVSN
+1752 TVTLNNCYFEKVSN

-1802 CEDYTNTES
+1802 CKDYTNTES

-1827 VNFINLIHNS
+1827 VNFINLIHNG

-1843 DIVSV
+1843 DIASV

-1858 VVCIDAIQGSDYC
+1858 VVCIDAIQESDYC
-1871 INYDANKF
+1871 IKYDANKF

>member
-1 MPENYDYPLNLWD
+1 MSDVRDYNLNRWGFVDDSGTL
-14 FIDET
+14 
-19 GSIITI
+19 ITI
-25 ASSNVSMDE
+25 ASSNVSIDE

-44 VANEDNYTLM
+44 VPNDDNYVLM
-54 VNGRNAGT
+54 VNGREAGV
-62 ISISSQISLKN
+62 ISITSQLKLKN
-73 VEYDSDTKKI
+73 VVYNPDTQSI
-83 NFTFTTDEGDKT
+83 EFTFESDEGEKK

-100 SDLVD
+100 HELVD
-105 EYTAGEG
+105 VYTAGQG
-112 LGLNTNQFFLKI
+112 LGVDKNQFFIKI

-137 GVKVSGLDTLFNNI
+137 GIKISGLDTLLKNLNE
-151 NTTLSSFGTETAKA
+151 TLANFGQETAKA
-165 FDTINQ
+165 FDQINN
-171 VLTDSINTI
+171 VLETSINTI
-180 NGGINNEIRPAIEE
+180 NGGIDNEIRPAITKNEE
-194 NKNNIENLKT
+194 SITALQE
-204 TVEAIKV
+204 KV
-211 PENVSELN
+211 DGIVVPTKVSELE
-219 NDAGYQTKDDVDVL
+219 NDAQYQNADEVDAKISAHIQEAEDKFATKYEL
-233 IKIETDARVAKD
+233 TEETNARTVKD
-245 TEIETALANKIEYT
+245 TQLQNDLQLEAETARAAEKANADAISAINEVLPTKVEYT
-259 DVATADNP
+259 DVATSENP
-267 GRKAIVL
+267 GRKAIIL
-274 KNHDVILGTT
+274 K
-284 TSGQT
+284 
-289 NNLIMMSKWDKVDV
+289 
-303 GTAQNELNL
+303 
-312 NGSAQRPTY
+312 
-321 NDDKEIALLE
+321 
-331 DIKEVDLSAYAT
+331 
-343 KEELAS
+343 
-349 ETQSRTSADDQ
+349 
-360 IQKSLA
+360 
-366 DESVARV
+366 
-373 AGDATL
+373 
-379 QGQIDN
+379 
-385 VNNRFETIKLT
+385 
-396 KNSDLQYS
+396 
-404 LMIGDAIAG
+404 
-413 TIDIPKDQFLKT
+413 
-425 VSYDETSKVI
+425 
-435 TFVFETTDG
+435 
-444 EKTSTI
+444 
-450 NVSDLIDTYVAGNGL
+450 
-465 KLENNQF
+465 
-472 SINLSAD
+472 
-479 TQAYIEVSENGIKIV
+479 
-494 GIDEALA
+494 
-501 KKVDWTDISTQ
+501 
-512 DNPNRKSIILN
+512 
-523 NHDTILGNTTNGTSV
+523 NHDTILGNTKNGTSV

-561 GKDARPTY
+561 GKDERPTY
-569 NDDKEIALLE
+569 NDEKEIALLE

-619 SVSYNEETK
+619 SVSYNEESK
-628 TIDFIFETI
+628 TIDFVFETT
-637 DGEQTVNV
+637 DGEQTVTV
-645 NVADLVDTYTAGNG
+645 NVSNLVDTYTAGNG
-659 ISLASNEFSIKI
+659 ISLTSNEFSLKI
-671 DATTQQYIEVST
+671 DATTQQYIEVSAE
-683 GGLKIVNID
+683 GLKIVNID

-723 LGTTTEGAT
+723 LGTTTEGAA

-802 LVEKADLDAEI
+802 LAEKADLDAEI
-813 ENRSAA
+813 
-819 DTQLQA
+819 
-825 DLESEAEARKIADDE
+825 EARKIADDE
-840 IKLELENKVEYT
+840 IKLELEDKVDYT
-852 DASDEENPN
+852 DISDGENPN

-866 LNNHDSISGLDT
+866 LNNHDTISGLDT
-878 SGVGYNLVMVSKW
+878 SGVGYNLAMISKW
-891 NKADFGTSSL
+891 NKADFGSASI
-901 PINLNGSEERP
+901 PINLNGSVERP

-945 VYTQEEIFTWFGV
+945 VYTQEEIFAWFGV
-958 ADVAELKGLIV
+958 ADAAELKGLIV
-969 REGQFYLKYGIQL
+969 REGQFYLRYGIQL

-1043 DLAFATDMP
+1043 DLPFATDMP

-1083 VALKANQSDVVLQ
+1083 VALKANQSDVDSQ
-1096 VNALNERIDAITV
+1096 VNALNERIDAIKI
-1109 PTKVSELEN
+1109 PAKVSELEN
-1118 DAQYQTASDV
+1118 DAQYQTSSEV
-1128 DARIQSVVGAAP
+1128 DARIQAVVGAAP
-1140 EALNTLEEIANKL
+1140 EALDTLEEIANKL
-1153 ADNDDVVAALTTQ
+1153 SDNDDVVASLTTQ

-1176 NAEIGAR
+1176 NAEIEAR
-1183 TAKDTEIEAE
+1183 SAKDTELQGNIEAEAQARIAKDTEIETE

-1219 DTLLGYTTSGSAVN
+1219 DTLLGNTTSGSAVN

-1252 NLNGSEERPTYND
+1252 NLNGKDARPTYND
-1265 DAQLALLSDVEAVTV
+1265 DVQLALLSDVEAVTV

-1286 LENDAQY
+1286 LKNDSLY
-1293 QTKSDVDTAIAS
+1293 QTKDEVNAAIAT
-1305 KAEKTEVDE
+1305 KAEQADVDE

-1331 ALNSAGDADSEA
+1331 ALNSAGDADSET
-1343 ISTAIGGIDNLRAVI
+1343 ISTAIGGIDNLRSVI

-1404 NTSGTLAKNSVI
+1404 NTSGTLAKNSVT

-1423 MVVDNLTSNES
+1423 MVVDNLTSDEP

-1474 TEDDIKAALQLETSS
+1474 TEDEIKAALQLETSS

-1524 AYVLYTVGQSYMMKP
+1524 AYVLYIVGQNYMMRP

-1566 IISKINTQIESLY
+1566 IISKINTQIESLN
-1579 QTVNNLKS
+1579 QTVNDLKS
-1587 NIPILSA
+1587 NIPILTA

-1612 VVETYDGSQE
+1612 IVETYDGSQE
-1622 LNDEAKVYSISNAN
+1622 LNDEAKAYSISNAN

-1688 NINDTENI
+1688 KINDTENI
-1696 IFKDMTF
+1696 LFKDMTF
-1703 NSSNVYNGIEIGLSS
+1703 NSSDVYNGIEIGLSS

-1752 TITLNNCYFEKVSN
+1752 TITLNNCYFEKISN

-1791 DSNTLWSGFLI
+1791 DSNPLWSGFLI

-1827 VNFINLIHNS
+1827 VNFINLIHNG

>member
-1 MPENYDYPLNLWD
+1 MPDIRDYNLNRWGFVDDSGTL
-14 FIDET
+14 
-19 GSIITI
+19 ITI
-25 ASSNVSMDE
+25 ASSNVSIDE

-44 VANEDNYTLM
+44 VPNDDNYVLM
-54 VNGRNAGT
+54 VNGREAGM
-62 ISISSQISLKN
+62 ISITSQLKLKN
-73 VEYDSDTKKI
+73 VVYNPDTQSI
-83 NFTFTTDEGDKT
+83 EFTFESDEGEKK

-100 SDLVD
+100 HELVD
-105 EYTAGEG
+105 VYTAGQG
-112 LGLNTNQFFLKI
+112 LGVDKNQFFIKI

-137 GVKVSGLDTLFNNI
+137 GIKISGLDTLLKNLNE
-151 NTTLSSFGTETAKA
+151 TLANFGQETAKA
-165 FDTINQ
+165 FDQINN
-171 VLTDSINTI
+171 VLETSINTI
-180 NGGINNEIRPAIEE
+180 NGGIDNEIRPAITKNEE
-194 NKNNIENLKT
+194 SITALQE
-204 TVEAIKV
+204 KV
-211 PENVSELN
+211 DGIVVPTKVSELE
-219 NDAGYQTKDDVDVL
+219 NDAQYQNADEVDAKISAHIQEAEDKFATKDEL
-233 IKIETDARVAKD
+233 TEETNARTVKD
-245 TEIETALANKIEYT
+245 TQLQNDLQLEAETARAAEKANADAISAINEVLPTKVEYT
-259 DVATADNP
+259 DVATSENP
-267 GRKAIVL
+267 GRKAIIL

-284 TSGQT
+284 TTGQT
-289 NNLIMMSKWDKVDV
+289 NSLVMLSKWDKADFGSASV
-303 GTAQNELNL
+303 TLNL
-312 NGSAQRPTY
+312 NGKDEHPTY
-321 NDDKEIALLE
+321 NDNKEIAFVD
-331 DIKEVDLSAYAT
+331 DIPSVEGFVTKEIADETYQLKGDYAT
-343 KEELAS
+343 LEALNAEITTRSEADTEL
-349 ETQSRTSADDQ
+349 QSDITAEATAR
-360 IQKSLA
+360 IQKDNEIEASLQNKA
-366 DESVARV
+366 DKADLDTINLVKKEDLVYELQVGDRV
-373 AGDATL
+373 AGSINL
-379 QGQIDN
+379 P
-385 VNNRFETIKLT
+385 E
-396 KNSDLQYS
+396 
-404 LMIGDAIAG
+404 
-413 TIDIPKDQFLKT
+413 DQFLKGVDYNSDT
-425 VSYDETSKVI
+425 KVI
-435 TFVFETTDG
+435 TFTFETTDG
-444 EKTSTI
+444 EVISQVNI
-450 NVSDLIDTYVAGNGL
+450 SDLVDTYVAGNGL
-465 KLENNQF
+465 
-472 SINLSAD
+472 NL
-479 TQAYIEVSENGIKIV
+479 T
-494 GIDEALA
+494 
-501 KKVDWTDISTQ
+501 
-512 DNPNRKSIILN
+512 
-523 NHDTILGNTTNGTSV
+523 
-538 NIAMVSKWDK
+538 
-548 VDLGSAQVSINLN
+548 
-561 GKDARPTY
+561 
-569 NDDKEIALLE
+569 
-579 DVQGLGAT
+579 
-587 IVLEKT
+587 
-593 NDLQYTLKVGDA
+593 
-605 IVGTIDIPKDQFVK
+605 
-619 SVSYNEETK
+619 
-628 TIDFIFETI
+628 
-637 DGEQTVNV
+637 
-645 NVADLVDTYTAGNG
+645 
-659 ISLASNEFSIKI
+659 SNEFSIKI
-671 DATTQQYIEVST
+671 DATTQQYVEVSAE
-683 GGLKIVNID
+683 GLKIINID

-751 ELNLNGSAEH
+751 ELNLNGS
-761 PTYNDEKE
+761 
-769 LAFVD
+769 
-774 EIPSVEGLASEEWV
+774 
-788 NAQGFLKEHQDISH
+788 
-802 LVEKADLDAEI
+802 
-813 ENRSAA
+813 
-819 DTQLQA
+819 
-825 DLESEAEARKIADDE
+825 
-840 IKLELENKVEYT
+840 
-852 DASDEENPN
+852 
-861 RKTIQ
+861 
-866 LNNHDSISGLDT
+866 
-878 SGVGYNLVMVSKW
+878 
-891 NKADFGTSSL
+891 
-901 PINLNGSEERP
+901 EERP
-912 TYNDD
+912 TYNDN

-945 VYTQEEIFTWFGV
+945 VYTQEEIFAWFSV
-958 ADVAELKGLIV
+958 ADAAELKSLIV

-1032 EGNSNIKVTSS
+1032 EGNSNIKVTSN
-1043 DLAFATDMP
+1043 DLVFATDMP

-1083 VALKANQSDVVLQ
+1083 VALKANQSDVDFQ

-1118 DAQYQTASDV
+1118 DS
-1128 DARIQSVVGAAP
+1128 
-1140 EALNTLEEIANKL
+1140 L
-1153 ADNDDVVAALTTQ
+1153 
-1166 IAEKATTEAL
+1166 
-1176 NAEIGAR
+1176 
-1183 TAKDTEIEAE
+1183 
-1193 LANKVAYT
+1193 
-1201 DVTTEEN
+1201 
-1208 PNRKAIVLNNH
+1208 
-1219 DTLLGYTTSGSAVN
+1219 
-1233 IAMVSKWDKVD
+1233 
-1244 LGSTQVSI
+1244 
-1252 NLNGSEERPTYND
+1252 
-1265 DAQLALLSDVEAVTV
+1265 
-1280 PTKVSE
+1280 
-1286 LENDAQY
+1286 Y
-1293 QTKSDVDTAIAS
+1293 QTKDEVDVAIATKAEQADVD
-1305 KAEKTEVDE
+1305 K

-1358 SENRSIIGDINNG
+1358 SENRSVIGDINNG

-1404 NTSGTLAKNSVI
+1404 NTSGTLAKNSVT

-1423 MVVDNLTSNES
+1423 MVVDNLTSDEA

-1447 EKIQKKGMYYQGVKV
+1447 GKIQKKGMYYQGVKV
-1462 DTQKLFALTKES
+1462 DTRKLFALTKES
-1474 TEDDIKAALQLETSS
+1474 SEDDIKAALQLETSS

-1524 AYVLYTVGQSYMMKP
+1524 AYVLYIVGQNYMMQP

-1548 ITDGVYSVFQAAK
+1548 ITDGVYSVFQPAK

-1579 QTVNNLKS
+1579 QTVNDLKS

-1622 LNDEAKVYSISNAN
+1622 LNDEAKAYSISNAN

-1650 NDSTLTNNARMQ
+1650 NDSTLTNNARMR

-1752 TITLNNCYFEKVSN
+1752 TITLNNCYFERISN

-1791 DSNTLWSGFLI
+1791 DSNPLWSGFLI

-1827 VNFINLIHNS
+1827 VNFINLIHNG

-1858 VVCIDAIQGSDYC
+1858 VVCIDAIQGDYC